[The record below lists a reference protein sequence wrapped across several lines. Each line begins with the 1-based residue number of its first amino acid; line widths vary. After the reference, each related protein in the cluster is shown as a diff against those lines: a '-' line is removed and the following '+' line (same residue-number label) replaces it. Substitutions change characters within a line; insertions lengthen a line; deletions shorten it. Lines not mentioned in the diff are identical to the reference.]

1 MNLISTD
8 NLSKAYGEK
17 KLFDKIVFG
26 IEDTDKIGLIGVN
39 GTGKT
44 SLLKVIAGIDD
55 PDVGAFIKSS
65 NLKIEYLAQ
74 NPEFD
79 LNITVIEQVFEGNS
93 PLMTLLREYEKSIK
107 DLEKNPDNTKLQ
119 SKLMQLNLKMDMND
133 AWQIER
139 EAKAVLMK
147 LGITEFDKQIG
158 ELSGGQR
165 KRVAMAGALI
175 RPCDLLI
182 LDEPTNHIDND
193 TITYLEE
200 YLSNR
205 KGALLMVTHDRYFL
219 DRVVNKIWELDEG
232 RLYSYQGAYSK
243 FLELKAQRDADDKR
257 IQEKKQSLYKSELAW
272 MRKGVEAR
280 RTKQKARKD
289 RFKILETE
297 VDRSLDEKLDIS
309 VAGKRLGKKIIEIN
323 NISKSFGDKILLK
336 DFTYTVL
343 KSDRMGIVGN
353 NGEGKSSLLNAIVGS
368 LELDSGTIEIGETIK
383 IGYYSQ
389 ENFEMDT
396 ALRVIEYIK
405 SKAEY
410 IETADGT
417 KITAS
422 MMLER
427 FLFTGDMQWSFI
439 SKLSGGERRRL
450 YLLSV
455 LMEGPNVLLLDE
467 PTNDLDIQ
475 TLTILE
481 DYIDEFNG
489 PVITVSHDRYF
500 LDKIADKIC
509 SFEGDGRIEIS
520 HGDYTDYSDKRKM
533 DIQNEKQNINSKSLS
548 KDNYILTENN
558 QQKENFEN
566 EELDEKKDNKY
577 KIKSK
582 FSYKEQAEFD
592 TIDEAIAELEL
603 KLKQIKMNLETNSA
617 DFVKLA
623 ELTKK
628 EEELNKELDDLMER
642 WAYLTELAE
651 EMGISK

>member
-1 MNLISTD
+1 MNLLSTES
-8 NLSKAYGEK
+8 LSKAYGEK
-17 KLFDKIVFG
+17 KLFDKVAFG
-26 IEDTDKIGLIGVN
+26 IDDSDKIGLIGIN

-44 SLLKVIAGIDD
+44 SFLKVIAGIDEAD
-55 PDVGAFIKSS
+55 AGSFIKSS

-74 NPEFD
+74 NPDFD
-79 LNITVIEQVFEGNS
+79 FEITVLEQVFEGSS
-93 PLMTLLREYEKSIK
+93 PLMVLLREYENVSSS
-107 DLEKNPDNTKLQ
+107 LEKNPSDTKLQ
-119 SKLMQLNLKMDMND
+119 MRLIELNAKMDLNE

-139 EAKAVLMK
+139 EAKTVLMK
-147 LGITEFDKQIG
+147 LGIMEFDKKIG

-182 LDEPTNHIDND
+182 LDEPTNHIDNE
-193 TITYLEE
+193 TITYLED

-232 RLYSYQGAYSK
+232 KLYAYQGAYTK
-243 FLELKAQRDADDKR
+243 FLELKAQREADDKR

-297 VDRSLDEKLDIS
+297 IDKSSDEKLDIS

-323 NISKSFGDKILLK
+323 DISKSFGDKVVLK
-336 DFTYTVL
+336 NFTYTVL
-343 KSDRMGIVGN
+343 KGDRIGIVGN
-353 NGEGKSSLLNAIVGS
+353 NGEGKSSLLNAIAKK
-368 LELDSGTIEIGETIK
+368 LDLDSGTIEIGETIK

-389 ENFEMDT
+389 ENIDMDT
-396 ALRVIEYIK
+396 SLRVIEYIK
-405 SKAEY
+405 NKAEY
-410 IETADGT
+410 IETSDGT
-417 KITAS
+417 KITAA
-422 MMLER
+422 MMLEK

-475 TLTILE
+475 TLAILE

-500 LDKIADKIC
+500 LDKIADKIFA
-509 SFEGDGRIEIS
+509 FEGDGNIEIS
-520 HGDYTDYSDKRKM
+520 FGDYTDYS
-533 DIQNEKQNINSKSLS
+533 
-548 KDNYILTENN
+548 
-558 QQKENFEN
+558 
-566 EELDEKKDNKY
+566 EKKKQTIEDTASETVKASL
-577 KIKSK
+577 KDKDKSSEAKPKAKTK
-582 FSYKEQAEFD
+582 FSYKEQQEFD
-592 TIDEAIAELEL
+592 TIDEKIEQTET
-603 KLKQIKMNLETNSA
+603 KLAQIKIDMEKNAA

-623 ELTKK
+623 ELTK
-628 EEELNKELDDLMER
+628 EEERLNSSLEELMER
-642 WAYLTELAE
+642 WAYLNELAE
-651 EMGISK
+651 ELGIL

>member
-1 MNLISTD
+1 MNLLSTES
-8 NLSKAYGEK
+8 LSKAYGEK
-17 KLFDKIVFG
+17 KLFDKVAFG
-26 IEDTDKIGLIGVN
+26 IDDSDKIGLIGIN

-44 SLLKVIAGIDD
+44 SFLKVIAGIDEAD
-55 PDVGAFIKSS
+55 AGSFIKSS

-74 NPEFD
+74 NPDFD
-79 LNITVIEQVFEGNS
+79 FEITVLEQVFEGSS
-93 PLMTLLREYEKSIK
+93 PLMVLLREYENVSSS
-107 DLEKNPDNTKLQ
+107 LEKNPSDTKLQ
-119 SKLMQLNLKMDMND
+119 MRLMELNAKMDLNE

-139 EAKAVLMK
+139 EAKTVLMK
-147 LGITEFDKQIG
+147 LGIMEFDKKIG

-182 LDEPTNHIDND
+182 LDEPTNHIDNE
-193 TITYLEE
+193 TITYLED

-232 RLYSYQGAYSK
+232 KLYAYQGAYTK
-243 FLELKAQRDADDKR
+243 FLELKAQREADDKR

-297 VDRSLDEKLDIS
+297 IDKSSDEKLDIS
-309 VAGKRLGKKIIEIN
+309 VAGKRLGRKIIEIN
-323 NISKSFGDKILLK
+323 DISKSFGDKVVLK
-336 DFTYTVL
+336 NFTYTVL
-343 KSDRMGIVGN
+343 KGDRIGIVGN
-353 NGEGKSSLLNAIVGS
+353 NGEGKSSLLNAIAKK
-368 LELDSGTIEIGETIK
+368 LDLDSGTIEIGETIK

-389 ENFEMDT
+389 ENIDMDT
-396 ALRVIEYIK
+396 SLRVIEYIK
-405 SKAEY
+405 NKAEY
-410 IETADGT
+410 IETSDGT
-417 KITAS
+417 KITAA
-422 MMLER
+422 MMLEK

-475 TLTILE
+475 TLAILE

-500 LDKIADKIC
+500 LDKIADKIFA
-509 SFEGDGRIEIS
+509 FEGDGNIEIS
-520 HGDYTDYSDKRKM
+520 FGDYTDYS
-533 DIQNEKQNINSKSLS
+533 
-548 KDNYILTENN
+548 
-558 QQKENFEN
+558 
-566 EELDEKKDNKY
+566 EKKKQTIEDTASETVKTSL
-577 KIKSK
+577 KDKDKSSEAKPKAKTK
-582 FSYKEQAEFD
+582 FSYKEQQEFD
-592 TIDEAIAELEL
+592 TIDEKIEQTET
-603 KLKQIKMNLETNSA
+603 KLAQIKIDMEKNAA

-623 ELTKK
+623 ELTK
-628 EEELNKELDDLMER
+628 EEERLNSLLEELMER
-642 WAYLTELAE
+642 WAYLNELAE
-651 EMGISK
+651 ELGIL

>member
-1 MNLISTD
+1 MNLLSTES
-8 NLSKAYGEK
+8 LSKAYGEK
-17 KLFDKIVFG
+17 KLFDKVAFG
-26 IEDTDKIGLIGVN
+26 IDDSDKIGLIGIN

-44 SLLKVIAGIDD
+44 SFLKVIAGIDEAD
-55 PDVGAFIKSS
+55 AGSFIKSS

-74 NPEFD
+74 NPDFD
-79 LNITVIEQVFEGNS
+79 FEITVLEQVFEGSS
-93 PLMTLLREYEKSIK
+93 PLMVLLREYENVSSS
-107 DLEKNPDNTKLQ
+107 LEKNPSDTKLQ
-119 SKLMQLNLKMDMND
+119 MRLMELNAKMDLNE

-139 EAKAVLMK
+139 EAKTVLMK
-147 LGITEFDKQIG
+147 LGIMEFDKKIG

-182 LDEPTNHIDND
+182 LDEPTNHIDNE
-193 TITYLEE
+193 TITYLED

-232 RLYSYQGAYSK
+232 KLYAYQGAYTK
-243 FLELKAQRDADDKR
+243 FLELKAQREADDKR

-297 VDRSLDEKLDIS
+297 IDKSSDEKLDIS
-309 VAGKRLGKKIIEIN
+309 VAGKRLGRKIIEIN
-323 NISKSFGDKILLK
+323 DISKSFGDKVVLK
-336 DFTYTVL
+336 NFTYTVL
-343 KSDRMGIVGN
+343 KGDRIGIVGN
-353 NGEGKSSLLNAIVGS
+353 NGEGKSSLLNAIAKK
-368 LELDSGTIEIGETIK
+368 LDLDSGTIEIGETIK

-389 ENFEMDT
+389 ENIDMDT
-396 ALRVIEYIK
+396 SLRVIEYIK
-405 SKAEY
+405 NKAEY
-410 IETADGT
+410 IETSDGT
-417 KITAS
+417 KITAA
-422 MMLER
+422 MMLEK

-475 TLTILE
+475 TLAILE

-500 LDKIADKIC
+500 LDKIADKIFA
-509 SFEGDGRIEIS
+509 FEGEGNIEIS
-520 HGDYTDYSDKRKM
+520 FGDYTDYS
-533 DIQNEKQNINSKSLS
+533 
-548 KDNYILTENN
+548 
-558 QQKENFEN
+558 
-566 EELDEKKDNKY
+566 EKKKQTIEDTASEAVKTSL
-577 KIKSK
+577 KDKDKSSEAKPKAKTK
-582 FSYKEQAEFD
+582 FSYKEQQEFD
-592 TIDEAIAELEL
+592 TIDEKIEQTET
-603 KLKQIKMNLETNSA
+603 KLAQIKIDMEKNAA

-623 ELTKK
+623 ELTK
-628 EEELNKELDDLMER
+628 EEERLNSLLEELMER
-642 WAYLTELAE
+642 WAYLNELAE
-651 EMGISK
+651 ELGIL

>member
-1 MNLISTD
+1 MNLLSTES
-8 NLSKAYGEK
+8 LSKAYGEK
-17 KLFDKIVFG
+17 KLFDKIAFG
-26 IEDTDKIGLIGVN
+26 IDDSDKIGLIGIN

-44 SLLKVIAGIDD
+44 SFLKVIAGIDEAD
-55 PDVGAFIKSS
+55 AGSFIKSS

-74 NPEFD
+74 NPDFD
-79 LNITVIEQVFEGNS
+79 FEITVLEQVFEGSS
-93 PLMTLLREYEKSIK
+93 PLMVLLREYENVSSS
-107 DLEKNPDNTKLQ
+107 LEKNPTDTKLQ
-119 SKLMQLNLKMDMND
+119 MRLMELNAKMDLNE

-139 EAKAVLMK
+139 EAKTVLMK
-147 LGITEFDKQIG
+147 LGIMEFDKKIG

-182 LDEPTNHIDND
+182 LDEPTNHIDNE
-193 TITYLEE
+193 TITYLED

-232 RLYSYQGAYSK
+232 KLYAYQGAYTK
-243 FLELKAQRDADDKR
+243 FLELKAQREADDKR

-297 VDRSLDEKLDIS
+297 IDKSSDEKLDIS
-309 VAGKRLGKKIIEIN
+309 VAGKRLGRKIIEIN
-323 NISKSFGDKILLK
+323 DISKSFGDKVVLK
-336 DFTYTVL
+336 NFTYTVL
-343 KSDRMGIVGN
+343 KGDRIGIVGN
-353 NGEGKSSLLNAIVGS
+353 NGEGKSSLLNAIAKK
-368 LELDSGTIEIGETIK
+368 LDLDSGTIEIGETIK

-389 ENFEMDT
+389 ENIDMDT
-396 ALRVIEYIK
+396 SLRVIEYIK
-405 SKAEY
+405 NKAEY
-410 IETADGT
+410 IETSDGT
-417 KITAS
+417 KITAA
-422 MMLER
+422 MMLEK

-475 TLTILE
+475 TLAILE

-500 LDKIADKIC
+500 LDKIADKIFA
-509 SFEGDGRIEIS
+509 FEGDGNIEIS
-520 HGDYTDYSDKRKM
+520 FGDYTDYS
-533 DIQNEKQNINSKSLS
+533 
-548 KDNYILTENN
+548 
-558 QQKENFEN
+558 
-566 EELDEKKDNKY
+566 EKKKQTIEDIASETVKALL
-577 KIKSK
+577 KDKDKSSEAKPKAKTK
-582 FSYKEQAEFD
+582 FSYKEQQEFD
-592 TIDEAIAELEL
+592 TIDEKIEQTET
-603 KLKQIKMNLETNSA
+603 KLAQIKIDMEKNAA

-623 ELTKK
+623 ELTK
-628 EEELNKELDDLMER
+628 EEERLNSLLEELMER
-642 WAYLTELAE
+642 WAYLNELAE
-651 EMGISK
+651 ELGIL

>member
-1 MNLISTD
+1 MNLLSTESI
-8 NLSKAYGEK
+8 SKAYGEK
-17 KLFDKIVFG
+17 KLFDKVAFG
-26 IEDTDKIGLIGVN
+26 IDDSDKIGLIGIN

-44 SLLKVIAGIDD
+44 SFLKVIAGIDEAD
-55 PDVGAFIKSS
+55 AGSFIKSS

-74 NPEFD
+74 NPDFD
-79 LNITVIEQVFEGNS
+79 FEITVLEQVFEGGS
-93 PLMTLLREYEKSIK
+93 PLMVLLREYENVSSS
-107 DLEKNPDNTKLQ
+107 LEKNPSDTKLQ
-119 SKLMQLNLKMDMND
+119 MRLMELNAKMDLNE

-139 EAKAVLMK
+139 EAKTVLMK
-147 LGITEFDKQIG
+147 LGIMEFDKKIG

-182 LDEPTNHIDND
+182 LDEPTNHIDNE
-193 TITYLEE
+193 TITYLED

-232 RLYSYQGAYSK
+232 KLYAYQGAYTK
-243 FLELKAQRDADDKR
+243 FLELKAQREADDKR

-297 VDRSLDEKLDIS
+297 IDKSSDEKLDIS
-309 VAGKRLGKKIIEIN
+309 VAGKRLGRKIIEIN
-323 NISKSFGDKILLK
+323 DISKSFGDKVVLK
-336 DFTYTVL
+336 NFTYTVL
-343 KSDRMGIVGN
+343 KGDRIGIVGN
-353 NGEGKSSLLNAIVGS
+353 NGEGKSSLLNAIAKK
-368 LELDSGTIEIGETIK
+368 LDLDSGTIEIGETIK

-389 ENFEMDT
+389 ENIDMDT
-396 ALRVIEYIK
+396 SLRVIEYIK
-405 SKAEY
+405 NKAEY
-410 IETADGT
+410 IETSDGT
-417 KITAS
+417 KITAA
-422 MMLER
+422 MMLEK

-475 TLTILE
+475 TLAILE

-500 LDKIADKIC
+500 LDKIADKIFA
-509 SFEGDGRIEIS
+509 FEGDGNIEIS
-520 HGDYTDYSDKRKM
+520 FGDYTDYS
-533 DIQNEKQNINSKSLS
+533 
-548 KDNYILTENN
+548 
-558 QQKENFEN
+558 
-566 EELDEKKDNKY
+566 EKKKQTIEDIASETVKASL
-577 KIKSK
+577 KDKDKSSEAKPKAKTK
-582 FSYKEQAEFD
+582 FSYKEQQEFD
-592 TIDEAIAELEL
+592 TIDEKIEQTET
-603 KLKQIKMNLETNSA
+603 KLAQIKIDMEKNAA

-623 ELTKK
+623 ELTK
-628 EEELNKELDDLMER
+628 EEERLNSLLEELMER
-642 WAYLTELAE
+642 WAYLNELAE
-651 EMGISK
+651 ELGIL

>member
-1 MNLISTD
+1 MNLLSTES
-8 NLSKAYGEK
+8 LSKAYGEK
-17 KLFDKIVFG
+17 KLFDKVAFG
-26 IEDTDKIGLIGVN
+26 IDDSDKIGLIGIN

-44 SLLKVIAGIDD
+44 SFLKVIAGIDEAD
-55 PDVGAFIKSS
+55 AGSFIKSS

-74 NPEFD
+74 NPDFD
-79 LNITVIEQVFEGNS
+79 FEITVLEQVFEGSS
-93 PLMTLLREYEKSIK
+93 PLMVLLREYENVSSS
-107 DLEKNPDNTKLQ
+107 LEKNPTDTKLQ
-119 SKLMQLNLKMDMND
+119 MRLMELNAKMDLNE

-139 EAKAVLMK
+139 EAKTVLMK
-147 LGITEFDKQIG
+147 LGIMEFDKKIG

-182 LDEPTNHIDND
+182 LDEPTNHIDNE
-193 TITYLEE
+193 TITYLED

-232 RLYSYQGAYSK
+232 KLYAYQGAYTK
-243 FLELKAQRDADDKR
+243 FLELKAQREADDKR

-297 VDRSLDEKLDIS
+297 IDKSSDEKLDIS
-309 VAGKRLGKKIIEIN
+309 VAGKRLGRKIIEIN
-323 NISKSFGDKILLK
+323 DISKSFGDKVVLK
-336 DFTYTVL
+336 NFTYTVL
-343 KSDRMGIVGN
+343 KGDRIGIVGN
-353 NGEGKSSLLNAIVGS
+353 NGEGKSSLLNAIAKK
-368 LELDSGTIEIGETIK
+368 LDLDSGTIEIGETIK

-389 ENFEMDT
+389 ENIDMDT
-396 ALRVIEYIK
+396 SLRVIEYIK
-405 SKAEY
+405 NKAEY
-410 IETADGT
+410 IETSDGT
-417 KITAS
+417 KITAA
-422 MMLER
+422 MMLEK

-475 TLTILE
+475 TLAILE

-500 LDKIADKIC
+500 LDKIADKIFA
-509 SFEGDGRIEIS
+509 FEGEGNIEIS
-520 HGDYTDYSDKRKM
+520 FGDYTDYS
-533 DIQNEKQNINSKSLS
+533 
-548 KDNYILTENN
+548 
-558 QQKENFEN
+558 
-566 EELDEKKDNKY
+566 EKKKQTIEDTASETVKASL
-577 KIKSK
+577 KDKDKSSEAKPKAKTK
-582 FSYKEQAEFD
+582 FSYKEQQEFD
-592 TIDEAIAELEL
+592 TIDEKIEQTET
-603 KLKQIKMNLETNSA
+603 KLAQIKIDMEKNAA

-623 ELTKK
+623 ELTK
-628 EEELNKELDDLMER
+628 EEERLNSSLEELMER
-642 WAYLTELAE
+642 WAYLNELAE
-651 EMGISK
+651 ELGIL

>member
-1 MNLISTD
+1 MNLLSTES
-8 NLSKAYGEK
+8 LSKAYGEK
-17 KLFDKIVFG
+17 KLFDKVAFG
-26 IEDTDKIGLIGVN
+26 IDDSDKIGLIGIN

-44 SLLKVIAGIDD
+44 SFLKVIAGIDEAD
-55 PDVGAFIKSS
+55 AGSFIKSS

-74 NPEFD
+74 NPDFD
-79 LNITVIEQVFEGNS
+79 FEITVLEQVFEGSS
-93 PLMTLLREYEKSIK
+93 PLMVLLREYENVSSS
-107 DLEKNPDNTKLQ
+107 LEKNPTDTKLQ
-119 SKLMQLNLKMDMND
+119 MRLMELNAKMDLNE

-139 EAKAVLMK
+139 EAKTVLMK
-147 LGITEFDKQIG
+147 LGIMEFDKKIG

-182 LDEPTNHIDND
+182 LDEPTNHIDNE
-193 TITYLEE
+193 TITYLED

-232 RLYSYQGAYSK
+232 KLYAYQGAYTK
-243 FLELKAQRDADDKR
+243 FLELKAQREADDKR

-297 VDRSLDEKLDIS
+297 IDKSSDEKLDIS
-309 VAGKRLGKKIIEIN
+309 VAGKRLGRKIIEIN
-323 NISKSFGDKILLK
+323 DISKSFGDKVVLK
-336 DFTYTVL
+336 NFTYTVL
-343 KSDRMGIVGN
+343 KGDRIGIVGN
-353 NGEGKSSLLNAIVGS
+353 NGEGKSSLLNAIAKK
-368 LELDSGTIEIGETIK
+368 LDLDSGTIEIGETIK

-389 ENFEMDT
+389 ENIDMDT
-396 ALRVIEYIK
+396 SLRVIEYIK
-405 SKAEY
+405 NKAEY
-410 IETADGT
+410 IETSDGT
-417 KITAS
+417 KITAA
-422 MMLER
+422 MMLEK

-475 TLTILE
+475 TLAILE

-500 LDKIADKIC
+500 LDKIADKIFA
-509 SFEGDGRIEIS
+509 FEGDGNIEIS
-520 HGDYTDYSDKRKM
+520 FGDYTDYS
-533 DIQNEKQNINSKSLS
+533 
-548 KDNYILTENN
+548 
-558 QQKENFEN
+558 
-566 EELDEKKDNKY
+566 EKKKQTIEDIASETVKASL
-577 KIKSK
+577 KDKDKSSEAKPKAKTK
-582 FSYKEQAEFD
+582 FSYKEQQEFD
-592 TIDEAIAELEL
+592 TIDEKIEQTET
-603 KLKQIKMNLETNSA
+603 KLAQIKIDMEKNAA

-623 ELTKK
+623 ELTK
-628 EEELNKELDDLMER
+628 EEERLNSLLEELMER
-642 WAYLTELAE
+642 WAYLNELAE
-651 EMGISK
+651 ELGIL

>member
-1 MNLISTD
+1 MNLLSTES
-8 NLSKAYGEK
+8 LSKAYGEK
-17 KLFDKIVFG
+17 KLFDKVAFG
-26 IEDTDKIGLIGVN
+26 IDDSDKIGLIGIN

-44 SLLKVIAGIDD
+44 SFLKVIAGIDEAD
-55 PDVGAFIKSS
+55 AGSFIKSS

-74 NPEFD
+74 NPDFD
-79 LNITVIEQVFEGNS
+79 FEITVLEQVFEGSS
-93 PLMTLLREYEKSIK
+93 PLMVLLREYENVSSS
-107 DLEKNPDNTKLQ
+107 LEKNPTDTKLQ
-119 SKLMQLNLKMDMND
+119 MRLMELNAKMDLNE

-139 EAKAVLMK
+139 EAKTVLMK
-147 LGITEFDKQIG
+147 LGIMEFDKKIG

-182 LDEPTNHIDND
+182 LDEPTNHIDNE
-193 TITYLEE
+193 TITYLED

-232 RLYSYQGAYSK
+232 KLYAYQGAYTK
-243 FLELKAQRDADDKR
+243 FLELKAQREADDKR

-297 VDRSLDEKLDIS
+297 IDKSSDEKLDIS
-309 VAGKRLGKKIIEIN
+309 VAGKRLGRKIIEIN
-323 NISKSFGDKILLK
+323 DISKSFGDKVVLK
-336 DFTYTVL
+336 NFTYTVL
-343 KSDRMGIVGN
+343 KGDRIGIVGN
-353 NGEGKSSLLNAIVGS
+353 NGEGKSSLLNAIAKK
-368 LELDSGTIEIGETIK
+368 LDLDSGTIEIGETIK

-389 ENFEMDT
+389 ENIDMDT
-396 ALRVIEYIK
+396 SLRVIEYIK
-405 SKAEY
+405 NKAEY
-410 IETADGT
+410 IETSDGT
-417 KITAS
+417 KITSA
-422 MMLER
+422 MMLEK

-475 TLTILE
+475 TLAILE

-500 LDKIADKIC
+500 LDKIADKIFA
-509 SFEGDGRIEIS
+509 FEGDGNIEIS
-520 HGDYTDYSDKRKM
+520 FGDYTDYS
-533 DIQNEKQNINSKSLS
+533 
-548 KDNYILTENN
+548 
-558 QQKENFEN
+558 
-566 EELDEKKDNKY
+566 EKKKQTIEDIASETVKALL
-577 KIKSK
+577 KDKDKSSEAKPKAKTK
-582 FSYKEQAEFD
+582 FSYKEQQEFD
-592 TIDEAIAELEL
+592 TIDEKIEQTET
-603 KLKQIKMNLETNSA
+603 KLAQIKIDMEKNAA

-623 ELTKK
+623 ELTK
-628 EEELNKELDDLMER
+628 EEERLNSLLEELMER
-642 WAYLTELAE
+642 WAYLNELAE
-651 EMGISK
+651 ELGIL

>member
-1 MNLISTD
+1 MNLLSTES
-8 NLSKAYGEK
+8 LSKAYGEK
-17 KLFDKIVFG
+17 KLFDKVAFG
-26 IEDTDKIGLIGVN
+26 IDDSDKIGLIGIN

-44 SLLKVIAGIDD
+44 SFLKVIAGIDEAD
-55 PDVGAFIKSS
+55 AGSFIKSS

-74 NPEFD
+74 NPDFD
-79 LNITVIEQVFEGNS
+79 FEITILEQVFEGGS
-93 PLMTLLREYEKSIK
+93 PLMVLLREYENVSSS
-107 DLEKNPDNTKLQ
+107 LEKNPTDTKLQ
-119 SKLMQLNLKMDMND
+119 MRLMELNAKMDLNE

-139 EAKAVLMK
+139 EAKTVLMK
-147 LGITEFDKQIG
+147 LGIMEFDKKIG

-182 LDEPTNHIDND
+182 LDEPTNHIDNE
-193 TITYLEE
+193 TITYLED

-232 RLYSYQGAYSK
+232 KLYAYQGAYTK
-243 FLELKAQRDADDKR
+243 FLELKAQREADDKR

-289 RFKILETE
+289 RFKVLETE
-297 VDRSLDEKLDIS
+297 IDKSSDEKLDIS
-309 VAGKRLGKKIIEIN
+309 VAGKRLGRKIIEIN
-323 NISKSFGDKILLK
+323 DISKSFGDKVVLK
-336 DFTYTVL
+336 NFTYTVL
-343 KSDRMGIVGN
+343 KGDRIGIVGN
-353 NGEGKSSLLNAIVGS
+353 NGEGKSSLLNAIAKK
-368 LELDSGTIEIGETIK
+368 LDLDSGTIEIGETIK

-389 ENFEMDT
+389 ENIDMDT
-396 ALRVIEYIK
+396 SLRVIEYIK
-405 SKAEY
+405 NKAEY
-410 IETADGT
+410 IETSDGT
-417 KITAS
+417 KITSA
-422 MMLER
+422 MMLEK

-475 TLTILE
+475 TLAILE

-500 LDKIADKIC
+500 LDKIADKIFA
-509 SFEGDGRIEIS
+509 FEGDGNIEIS
-520 HGDYTDYSDKRKM
+520 FGDYTDYS
-533 DIQNEKQNINSKSLS
+533 
-548 KDNYILTENN
+548 
-558 QQKENFEN
+558 
-566 EELDEKKDNKY
+566 EKKKQTIEDTASETAKASL
-577 KIKSK
+577 KDKDKSSEAKPKAKTK
-582 FSYKEQAEFD
+582 FSYKEQQEFD
-592 TIDEAIAELEL
+592 TIDEKIEQTET
-603 KLKQIKMNLETNSA
+603 KLAQIKIDMEKNAA

-623 ELTKK
+623 ELTK
-628 EEELNKELDDLMER
+628 EEERLNSLLEELMER
-642 WAYLTELAE
+642 WAYLNELAE
-651 EMGISK
+651 ELGIL

>member
-1 MNLISTD
+1 MNLLSTES
-8 NLSKAYGEK
+8 LSKAYGEK
-17 KLFDKIVFG
+17 KLFDKVAFG
-26 IEDTDKIGLIGVN
+26 IDDSDKIGLIGIN

-44 SLLKVIAGIDD
+44 SFLKVIAGIDEAD
-55 PDVGAFIKSS
+55 AGSFIKSS

-74 NPEFD
+74 NPDFD
-79 LNITVIEQVFEGNS
+79 FEITVLEQVFEGSS
-93 PLMTLLREYEKSIK
+93 PLMVLLREYENVSSS
-107 DLEKNPDNTKLQ
+107 LEKNPTDTKLQ
-119 SKLMQLNLKMDMND
+119 MRLMELNAKMDLNE

-139 EAKAVLMK
+139 EAKTVLMK
-147 LGITEFDKQIG
+147 LGIMEFDKKIG

-182 LDEPTNHIDND
+182 LDEPTNHIDNE
-193 TITYLEE
+193 TITYLED

-232 RLYSYQGAYSK
+232 KLYAYQGAYTK
-243 FLELKAQRDADDKR
+243 FLELKAQREADDKR

-289 RFKILETE
+289 RFKVLETE
-297 VDRSLDEKLDIS
+297 IDKSSDEKLDIS
-309 VAGKRLGKKIIEIN
+309 VAGKRLGRKIIEIN
-323 NISKSFGDKILLK
+323 DISKSFGDKVVLK
-336 DFTYTVL
+336 NFTYTVL
-343 KSDRMGIVGN
+343 KGDRIGIVGN
-353 NGEGKSSLLNAIVGS
+353 NGEGKSSLLNAIAKK
-368 LELDSGTIEIGETIK
+368 LDLDSGTIEIGETIK

-389 ENFEMDT
+389 ENIDMDT
-396 ALRVIEYIK
+396 SLRVIEYIK
-405 SKAEY
+405 NKAEY
-410 IETADGT
+410 IETSDGT
-417 KITAS
+417 KITAA
-422 MMLER
+422 MMLEK

-475 TLTILE
+475 TLAILE

-500 LDKIADKIC
+500 LDKIADKIFA
-509 SFEGDGRIEIS
+509 FEGDGNIEIS
-520 HGDYTDYSDKRKM
+520 FGDYTDYS
-533 DIQNEKQNINSKSLS
+533 
-548 KDNYILTENN
+548 
-558 QQKENFEN
+558 
-566 EELDEKKDNKY
+566 EKKKQTIEDTASETAKASL
-577 KIKSK
+577 KDKDKSSEAKPKAKTK
-582 FSYKEQAEFD
+582 FSYKEQQEFD
-592 TIDEAIAELEL
+592 TIDEKIEQTET
-603 KLKQIKMNLETNSA
+603 KLAQIKIDMEKNAA

-623 ELTKK
+623 ELTK
-628 EEELNKELDDLMER
+628 EEERLNSLLEELMER
-642 WAYLTELAE
+642 WAYLNELAE
-651 EMGISK
+651 ELGIL

>member
-1 MNLISTD
+1 MNLLSTES
-8 NLSKAYGEK
+8 LSKAYGEK
-17 KLFDKIVFG
+17 KLFDKVAFG
-26 IEDTDKIGLIGVN
+26 IDDSDKIGLIGIN

-44 SLLKVIAGIDD
+44 SFLKVIAGIDEAD
-55 PDVGAFIKSS
+55 AGSFIKSS

-74 NPEFD
+74 NPDFD
-79 LNITVIEQVFEGNS
+79 FEITVLEQVFEGSS
-93 PLMTLLREYEKSIK
+93 PLMVLLREYGNVSSS
-107 DLEKNPDNTKLQ
+107 LEVDPTDTKLQ
-119 SKLMQLNLKMDMND
+119 MRLMELNAKMDLNE

-139 EAKAVLMK
+139 EAKTVLMK
-147 LGITEFDKQIG
+147 LGIMEFDKKIG

-182 LDEPTNHIDND
+182 LDEPTNHIDNE
-193 TITYLEE
+193 TITYLED

-232 RLYSYQGAYSK
+232 KLYAYQGAYTK
-243 FLELKAQRDADDKR
+243 FLELKAQREADDKR

-297 VDRSLDEKLDIS
+297 IDKSSDEKLDIS

-323 NISKSFGDKILLK
+323 DISKSFGDKVVLK
-336 DFTYTVL
+336 NFTYTVL
-343 KSDRMGIVGN
+343 KGDRIGIVGN
-353 NGEGKSSLLNAIVGS
+353 NGEGKSSLLNAIAKK
-368 LELDSGTIEIGETIK
+368 LDLDSGTIEIGETIK

-389 ENFEMDT
+389 ENIDMDT
-396 ALRVIEYIK
+396 SLRVIEYIK
-405 SKAEY
+405 NKAEY
-410 IETADGT
+410 IETSDGT
-417 KITAS
+417 KITAA
-422 MMLER
+422 MMLEK

-475 TLTILE
+475 TLAILE

-489 PVITVSHDRYF
+489 PVITDSHDRYF
-500 LDKIADKIC
+500 LDKIADKIFA
-509 SFEGDGRIEIS
+509 FEGDGNIEIS
-520 HGDYTDYSDKRKM
+520 FGDYTDYS
-533 DIQNEKQNINSKSLS
+533 
-548 KDNYILTENN
+548 
-558 QQKENFEN
+558 
-566 EELDEKKDNKY
+566 EKKK
-577 KIKSK
+577 
-582 FSYKEQAEFD
+582 Q
-592 TIDEAIAELEL
+592 TIEDIAS
-603 KLKQIKMNLETNSA
+603 ET
-617 DFVKLA
+617 VKA
-623 ELTKK
+623 
-628 EEELNKELDDLMER
+628 
-642 WAYLTELAE
+642 
-651 EMGISK
+651 

>member
-1 MNLISTD
+1 MNLLSTES
-8 NLSKAYGEK
+8 LSKAYGEK
-17 KLFDKIVFG
+17 KLFDKVAFG
-26 IEDTDKIGLIGVN
+26 IDDSDKIGLIGIN

-44 SLLKVIAGIDD
+44 SFLKVIAGIDEAD
-55 PDVGAFIKSS
+55 AGSFIKSS

-74 NPEFD
+74 NPDFD
-79 LNITVIEQVFEGNS
+79 FEITILEQVFEGGS
-93 PLMTLLREYEKSIK
+93 PLMVLLREYENVSSS
-107 DLEKNPDNTKLQ
+107 LEKNPTDTKLQ
-119 SKLMQLNLKMDMND
+119 MRLMELNAKMDLNE

-139 EAKAVLMK
+139 EAKTVLMK
-147 LGITEFDKQIG
+147 LGIMEFDKKIG

-182 LDEPTNHIDND
+182 LDEPTNHIDNE
-193 TITYLEE
+193 TITYLED

-232 RLYSYQGAYSK
+232 KLYAYQGAYTK
-243 FLELKAQRDADDKR
+243 FLELKAQREADDKR

-297 VDRSLDEKLDIS
+297 IDKSSDEKLDIS
-309 VAGKRLGKKIIEIN
+309 VAGKRLGRKIIEIN
-323 NISKSFGDKILLK
+323 DISKSFGDKVVLK
-336 DFTYTVL
+336 NFTYTVL
-343 KSDRMGIVGN
+343 KGDRIGIVGN
-353 NGEGKSSLLNAIVGS
+353 NGEGKSSLLNAIAKK
-368 LELDSGTIEIGETIK
+368 LDLDSGTIEIGETIK

-389 ENFEMDT
+389 ENIDMDT
-396 ALRVIEYIK
+396 SLRVIEYIK
-405 SKAEY
+405 NKAEY
-410 IETADGT
+410 IETSDGT
-417 KITAS
+417 KITAA
-422 MMLER
+422 MMLEK

-475 TLTILE
+475 TLAILE

-500 LDKIADKIC
+500 LDKIADKIFA
-509 SFEGDGRIEIS
+509 FEGDGNIEIS
-520 HGDYTDYSDKRKM
+520 FGDYTDYS
-533 DIQNEKQNINSKSLS
+533 
-548 KDNYILTENN
+548 
-558 QQKENFEN
+558 
-566 EELDEKKDNKY
+566 EKKKQTIEDTASETAKASL
-577 KIKSK
+577 KDKDKSSEAKPKAKTK
-582 FSYKEQAEFD
+582 FSYKEQQEFD
-592 TIDEAIAELEL
+592 TIDEKIEQTET
-603 KLKQIKMNLETNSA
+603 KLAQIKIDMEKNAA

-623 ELTKK
+623 ELTK
-628 EEELNKELDDLMER
+628 EEERLNSLLEELMER
-642 WAYLTELAE
+642 WAYLNELAE
-651 EMGISK
+651 ELGIL

>member
-1 MNLISTD
+1 MNLLSTES
-8 NLSKAYGEK
+8 LSKAYGEK
-17 KLFDKIVFG
+17 KLFDKVAFG
-26 IEDTDKIGLIGVN
+26 IDDSDKIGLIGIN

-44 SLLKVIAGIDD
+44 SFLKVIAGIDEAD
-55 PDVGAFIKSS
+55 AGSFIKSS

-74 NPEFD
+74 NPDFD
-79 LNITVIEQVFEGNS
+79 FEITVLEQVFEGSS
-93 PLMTLLREYEKSIK
+93 PLMVLLREYENVSSS
-107 DLEKNPDNTKLQ
+107 LEKNPSDTKLQ
-119 SKLMQLNLKMDMND
+119 MRLMELNAKMDLNE

-139 EAKAVLMK
+139 EAKTVLMK
-147 LGITEFDKQIG
+147 LGIMEFDKKIG

-182 LDEPTNHIDND
+182 LDEPTNHIDNE
-193 TITYLEE
+193 TITYLED

-232 RLYSYQGAYSK
+232 KLYAYQGAYTK
-243 FLELKAQRDADDKR
+243 FLELKAQREADDKR

-297 VDRSLDEKLDIS
+297 IDKSSDEKLDIS
-309 VAGKRLGKKIIEIN
+309 VAGKRLGRKIIEIN
-323 NISKSFGDKILLK
+323 DISKSFGDKVVLK
-336 DFTYTVL
+336 NFTYTVL
-343 KSDRMGIVGN
+343 KGDRIGIVGN
-353 NGEGKSSLLNAIVGS
+353 NGEGKSSLLNAIAKK
-368 LELDSGTIEIGETIK
+368 LDLDSGTIEIGETIK

-389 ENFEMDT
+389 ENIDMDT
-396 ALRVIEYIK
+396 SLRVIEYIK
-405 SKAEY
+405 NKAEY
-410 IETADGT
+410 IETSDGT
-417 KITAS
+417 KITAA
-422 MMLER
+422 MMLEK

-455 LMEGPNVLLLDE
+455 LMDGPNVLLLDE

-475 TLTILE
+475 TLAILE

-500 LDKIADKIC
+500 LDKIADKIFA
-509 SFEGDGRIEIS
+509 FEGEGNIEIS
-520 HGDYTDYSDKRKM
+520 FGDYTDYS
-533 DIQNEKQNINSKSLS
+533 
-548 KDNYILTENN
+548 
-558 QQKENFEN
+558 
-566 EELDEKKDNKY
+566 EKKKQTIEDIASETVKASL
-577 KIKSK
+577 KDKDKSSEAKPKAKTK
-582 FSYKEQAEFD
+582 FSYKEQQEFD
-592 TIDEAIAELEL
+592 TIDEKIEQTET
-603 KLKQIKMNLETNSA
+603 KLAQIKIDMEKNAA

-623 ELTKK
+623 ELTK
-628 EEELNKELDDLMER
+628 EEERLNSSLEELMER
-642 WAYLTELAE
+642 WAYLNELAE
-651 EMGISK
+651 ELGIL

>member
-1 MNLISTD
+1 MNLLSTES
-8 NLSKAYGEK
+8 LSKAYGEK
-17 KLFDKIVFG
+17 KLFDKVAFG
-26 IEDTDKIGLIGVN
+26 IDDSDKIGLIGIN

-44 SLLKVIAGIDD
+44 SFLKVIAGIDEAD
-55 PDVGAFIKSS
+55 AGSFIKSS

-74 NPEFD
+74 NPDFD
-79 LNITVIEQVFEGNS
+79 FEITVLEQVFEGSS
-93 PLMTLLREYEKSIK
+93 PLMVLLREYENVSSS
-107 DLEKNPDNTKLQ
+107 LEKNPSDTKLQ
-119 SKLMQLNLKMDMND
+119 MRLMELNAKMDLNE

-139 EAKAVLMK
+139 EAKTVLMK
-147 LGITEFDKQIG
+147 LGIMEFDKKIG

-182 LDEPTNHIDND
+182 LDEPTNHIDNE
-193 TITYLEE
+193 TITYLED

-232 RLYSYQGAYSK
+232 KLYAYQGAYTK
-243 FLELKAQRDADDKR
+243 FLELKAQREADDKR

-297 VDRSLDEKLDIS
+297 IDKSSDEKLDIS
-309 VAGKRLGKKIIEIN
+309 VAGKRLGRKIIEIN
-323 NISKSFGDKILLK
+323 DISKSFGDKVVLK
-336 DFTYTVL
+336 NFTYTVL
-343 KSDRMGIVGN
+343 KGDRIGIVGN
-353 NGEGKSSLLNAIVGS
+353 NGEGKSSLLNAIAKK
-368 LELDSGTIEIGETIK
+368 LDLDSGTIEIGETIK

-389 ENFEMDT
+389 ENIDMDT
-396 ALRVIEYIK
+396 SLRVIEYIK
-405 SKAEY
+405 NKAEY
-410 IETADGT
+410 IETSDGT
-417 KITAS
+417 KITAA
-422 MMLER
+422 MMLEK

-475 TLTILE
+475 TLAILE

-500 LDKIADKIC
+500 LDKIADKIFA
-509 SFEGDGRIEIS
+509 FEGDGNIEIS
-520 HGDYTDYSDKRKM
+520 FGDYTDYS
-533 DIQNEKQNINSKSLS
+533 
-548 KDNYILTENN
+548 
-558 QQKENFEN
+558 
-566 EELDEKKDNKY
+566 EKKKQTIEDTASETV
-577 KIKSK
+577 KSSLKDKDKSSEAKPKAKTK
-582 FSYKEQAEFD
+582 FSYKEQQEFD
-592 TIDEAIAELEL
+592 TIDEKIEQTET
-603 KLKQIKMNLETNSA
+603 KLAQIKIDMEKNAA

-623 ELTKK
+623 ELTK
-628 EEELNKELDDLMER
+628 EEERLNSLLEELMER
-642 WAYLTELAE
+642 WAYLNELAE
-651 EMGISK
+651 ELGIL

>member
-1 MNLISTD
+1 MNLLSTES
-8 NLSKAYGEK
+8 LSKAYGEK
-17 KLFDKIVFG
+17 KLFDKVAFG
-26 IEDTDKIGLIGVN
+26 IDDSDKIGLIGIN

-44 SLLKVIAGIDD
+44 SFLKVIAGIDEAD
-55 PDVGAFIKSS
+55 AGSFIKSS

-74 NPEFD
+74 NPDFD
-79 LNITVIEQVFEGNS
+79 FEITVLEQVFEGSS
-93 PLMTLLREYEKSIK
+93 PLMVLLREYENVSSS
-107 DLEKNPDNTKLQ
+107 LEKNPSDTKLQ
-119 SKLMQLNLKMDMND
+119 MRLMELNAKMDLNE

-139 EAKAVLMK
+139 EAKTVLMK
-147 LGITEFDKQIG
+147 LGIMEFDKKIG

-182 LDEPTNHIDND
+182 LDEPTNHIDNE
-193 TITYLEE
+193 TITYLED

-232 RLYSYQGAYSK
+232 KLYAYQGAYTK
-243 FLELKAQRDADDKR
+243 FLELKAQREADDKR

-297 VDRSLDEKLDIS
+297 IDKSSDEKLDIS
-309 VAGKRLGKKIIEIN
+309 VAGKRLGRKIIEIN
-323 NISKSFGDKILLK
+323 DISKSFGDKVVLK
-336 DFTYTVL
+336 NFTYTVL
-343 KSDRMGIVGN
+343 KGDRIGIVGN
-353 NGEGKSSLLNAIVGS
+353 NGEGKSSLLNAIAKK
-368 LELDSGTIEIGETIK
+368 LDLDSGTIEIGETIK

-389 ENFEMDT
+389 ENIDMDT
-396 ALRVIEYIK
+396 SLRVIEYIK
-405 SKAEY
+405 NKAEY
-410 IETADGT
+410 IETSDGT
-417 KITAS
+417 KITAA
-422 MMLER
+422 MMLEK

-475 TLTILE
+475 TLAILE

-500 LDKIADKIC
+500 LDKIADKIFA
-509 SFEGDGRIEIS
+509 FEGEGNIEIS
-520 HGDYTDYSDKRKM
+520 FGDYTDYS
-533 DIQNEKQNINSKSLS
+533 
-548 KDNYILTENN
+548 
-558 QQKENFEN
+558 
-566 EELDEKKDNKY
+566 EKKKQTIEDTASEAVKTSL
-577 KIKSK
+577 KDKDKSSEAKPKAKTK
-582 FSYKEQAEFD
+582 FSYKEQQEFD
-592 TIDEAIAELEL
+592 TIDEKIEQTET
-603 KLKQIKMNLETNSA
+603 KLAQIKIDMEKNAS

-623 ELTKK
+623 ELTK
-628 EEELNKELDDLMER
+628 EEERLNSLLEELMER
-642 WAYLTELAE
+642 WAYLNELAE
-651 EMGISK
+651 ELGIL

>member
-1 MNLISTD
+1 MNLLSTES
-8 NLSKAYGEK
+8 LSKAYGEK
-17 KLFDKIVFG
+17 KLFDKVAFG
-26 IEDTDKIGLIGVN
+26 IDDSDKIGLIGIN

-44 SLLKVIAGIDD
+44 SFLKVIAGIDEAD
-55 PDVGAFIKSS
+55 AGSFIKSS

-74 NPEFD
+74 NPDFD
-79 LNITVIEQVFEGNS
+79 FEITVLEQVFEGSS
-93 PLMTLLREYEKSIK
+93 PLMVLLREYENVSSS
-107 DLEKNPDNTKLQ
+107 LEKNPSDTKLQ
-119 SKLMQLNLKMDMND
+119 MRLMELNAKMDLNE

-139 EAKAVLMK
+139 EAKTVLMK
-147 LGITEFDKQIG
+147 LGIMEFDKKIG

-182 LDEPTNHIDND
+182 LDEPTNHIDNE
-193 TITYLEE
+193 TITYLED

-232 RLYSYQGAYSK
+232 KLYAYQGAYTK
-243 FLELKAQRDADDKR
+243 FLELKAQREADDKR

-297 VDRSLDEKLDIS
+297 IDKSSDEKLDIS
-309 VAGKRLGKKIIEIN
+309 VAGKRLGRKIIEIN
-323 NISKSFGDKILLK
+323 DISKSFGDKVVLK
-336 DFTYTVL
+336 NFTYTVL
-343 KSDRMGIVGN
+343 KGDRIGIVGN
-353 NGEGKSSLLNAIVGS
+353 NGEGKSSLLNAIAKK
-368 LELDSGTIEIGETIK
+368 LDLDSGTIEIGETIK

-389 ENFEMDT
+389 ENIDMDT
-396 ALRVIEYIK
+396 SLRVIEYIK
-405 SKAEY
+405 NKAEY
-410 IETADGT
+410 IETSDGT
-417 KITAS
+417 KITAA
-422 MMLER
+422 MMLEK

-475 TLTILE
+475 TLAILE

-500 LDKIADKIC
+500 LDKIADKIFA
-509 SFEGDGRIEIS
+509 FEGDGNIEIS
-520 HGDYTDYSDKRKM
+520 FGDYTDYS
-533 DIQNEKQNINSKSLS
+533 
-548 KDNYILTENN
+548 
-558 QQKENFEN
+558 
-566 EELDEKKDNKY
+566 EKKKQTIEDTASETAKASL
-577 KIKSK
+577 KDKDKSSEAKPKAKTK
-582 FSYKEQAEFD
+582 FSYKEQQEFD
-592 TIDEAIAELEL
+592 TIDEKIEQTET
-603 KLKQIKMNLETNSA
+603 KLAQIKIDMEKNAA

-623 ELTKK
+623 ELTK
-628 EEELNKELDDLMER
+628 EEERLNSLLEELMER
-642 WAYLTELAE
+642 WAYLNELAE
-651 EMGISK
+651 ELGIL

>member
-1 MNLISTD
+1 MNLLSTES
-8 NLSKAYGEK
+8 LSKAYGEK
-17 KLFDKIVFG
+17 KLFDKVAFG
-26 IEDTDKIGLIGVN
+26 IDDSDKIGLIGIN

-44 SLLKVIAGIDD
+44 SFLKVIAGIDEAD
-55 PDVGAFIKSS
+55 AGSFIKSS

-74 NPEFD
+74 NPDFD
-79 LNITVIEQVFEGNS
+79 FEITVLEQVFEGGS
-93 PLMTLLREYEKSIK
+93 PLMVLLREYENVSSS
-107 DLEKNPDNTKLQ
+107 LEKNPTDTKLQ
-119 SKLMQLNLKMDMND
+119 MRLMELNAKMDLNE

-139 EAKAVLMK
+139 EAKTVLMK
-147 LGITEFDKQIG
+147 LGIMEFDKKIG

-182 LDEPTNHIDND
+182 LDEPTNHIDNE
-193 TITYLEE
+193 TITYLED

-232 RLYSYQGAYSK
+232 KLYAYQGAYTK
-243 FLELKAQRDADDKR
+243 FLELKAQREADDKR

-297 VDRSLDEKLDIS
+297 IDKSSDEKLDIS
-309 VAGKRLGKKIIEIN
+309 VAGKRLGRKIIEIN
-323 NISKSFGDKILLK
+323 DISKSFGDKVVLK
-336 DFTYTVL
+336 NFTYTVL
-343 KSDRMGIVGN
+343 KGDRIGIVGN
-353 NGEGKSSLLNAIVGS
+353 NGEGKSSLLNAIAKK
-368 LELDSGTIEIGETIK
+368 LDLDSGTIEIGETIK

-389 ENFEMDT
+389 ENIDMDT
-396 ALRVIEYIK
+396 SLRVIEYIK
-405 SKAEY
+405 NKAEY
-410 IETADGT
+410 IETSDGT
-417 KITAS
+417 KITAA
-422 MMLER
+422 MMLEK

-475 TLTILE
+475 TLAILE

-500 LDKIADKIC
+500 LDKIADKIFA
-509 SFEGDGRIEIS
+509 FEGDGNIEIS
-520 HGDYTDYSDKRKM
+520 FGDYTDYS
-533 DIQNEKQNINSKSLS
+533 
-548 KDNYILTENN
+548 
-558 QQKENFEN
+558 
-566 EELDEKKDNKY
+566 EKKKQTIEDTASETVKASL
-577 KIKSK
+577 KDKDKSSEAKPKAKTK
-582 FSYKEQAEFD
+582 FSYKEQQEFD
-592 TIDEAIAELEL
+592 TIDEKIEQTET
-603 KLKQIKMNLETNSA
+603 KLAQIKIDMEKNAA

-623 ELTKK
+623 ELTK
-628 EEELNKELDDLMER
+628 EEERLNSLLEELMER
-642 WAYLTELAE
+642 WAYLNELAE
-651 EMGISK
+651 ELGIL

>member
-1 MNLISTD
+1 M
-8 NLSKAYGEK
+8 
-17 KLFDKIVFG
+17 
-26 IEDTDKIGLIGVN
+26 
-39 GTGKT
+39 
-44 SLLKVIAGIDD
+44 KVIAGIDEAD
-55 PDVGAFIKSS
+55 AGSFIKSS

-74 NPEFD
+74 NPDFD
-79 LNITVIEQVFEGNS
+79 FEITVLEQVFEGSS
-93 PLMTLLREYEKSIK
+93 PLMVLLREYENVSSS
-107 DLEKNPDNTKLQ
+107 LEKNPTDTKLQ
-119 SKLMQLNLKMDMND
+119 MRLMELNAKMDLNE

-139 EAKAVLMK
+139 EAKTVLMK
-147 LGITEFDKQIG
+147 LGIMEFDKKIG

-182 LDEPTNHIDND
+182 LDEPTNHIDNE
-193 TITYLEE
+193 TITYLED

-232 RLYSYQGAYSK
+232 KLYAYQGAYTK
-243 FLELKAQRDADDKR
+243 FLELKAQREADDKR

-297 VDRSLDEKLDIS
+297 IDKSSDEKLDIS
-309 VAGKRLGKKIIEIN
+309 VAGKRLGRKIIEIN
-323 NISKSFGDKILLK
+323 DISKSFGDKVVLK
-336 DFTYTVL
+336 NFTYTVL
-343 KSDRMGIVGN
+343 KGDRIGIVGN
-353 NGEGKSSLLNAIVGS
+353 NGEGKSSLLNAIAKK
-368 LELDSGTIEIGETIK
+368 LDLDSGTIEIGETIK

-389 ENFEMDT
+389 ENIDMDT
-396 ALRVIEYIK
+396 SLRVIEYIK
-405 SKAEY
+405 NKAEY
-410 IETADGT
+410 IETSDGT
-417 KITAS
+417 KITAA
-422 MMLER
+422 MMLEK

-475 TLTILE
+475 TLAILE

-500 LDKIADKIC
+500 LDKIADKIFA
-509 SFEGDGRIEIS
+509 FEGDGNIEIS
-520 HGDYTDYSDKRKM
+520 FGDYTDYS
-533 DIQNEKQNINSKSLS
+533 
-548 KDNYILTENN
+548 
-558 QQKENFEN
+558 
-566 EELDEKKDNKY
+566 EKKKQTIEDTASETVKASL
-577 KIKSK
+577 KDKDKSSEAKPKAKTK
-582 FSYKEQAEFD
+582 FSYKEQQEFD
-592 TIDEAIAELEL
+592 TIDEKIEQTET
-603 KLKQIKMNLETNSA
+603 KLAQIKIDMEKNAA

-623 ELTKK
+623 ELTK
-628 EEELNKELDDLMER
+628 EEERLNSLLEELMER
-642 WAYLTELAE
+642 WAYLNELAE
-651 EMGISK
+651 ELGIL

>member
-1 MNLISTD
+1 MNLLSTES
-8 NLSKAYGEK
+8 LSKAYGEK
-17 KLFDKIVFG
+17 KLFDKVAFG
-26 IEDTDKIGLIGVN
+26 IDDSDKIGLIGIN

-44 SLLKVIAGIDD
+44 SFLKVIAGIDEAD
-55 PDVGAFIKSS
+55 AGSFIKSS

-74 NPEFD
+74 NPDFD
-79 LNITVIEQVFEGNS
+79 FEITILEQVFEGGS
-93 PLMTLLREYEKSIK
+93 PLMVLLREYENVSSS
-107 DLEKNPDNTKLQ
+107 LEKNPTDTKLQ
-119 SKLMQLNLKMDMND
+119 MRLMELNAKMDLNE

-139 EAKAVLMK
+139 EAKTVLMK
-147 LGITEFDKQIG
+147 LGIMEFDKKIG

-182 LDEPTNHIDND
+182 LDEPTNHIDNE
-193 TITYLEE
+193 TITYLED

-232 RLYSYQGAYSK
+232 KLYAYQGAYTK
-243 FLELKAQRDADDKR
+243 FLELKAQREADDKR

-297 VDRSLDEKLDIS
+297 IDKSSDEKLDIS
-309 VAGKRLGKKIIEIN
+309 VAGKRLGRKIIEIN
-323 NISKSFGDKILLK
+323 DISKSFGDKVVLK
-336 DFTYTVL
+336 NFTYTVL
-343 KSDRMGIVGN
+343 KGDRIGIVGN
-353 NGEGKSSLLNAIVGS
+353 NGEGKSSLLNAIAKK
-368 LELDSGTIEIGETIK
+368 LDLDSGTIEIGETIK

-389 ENFEMDT
+389 ENIDMDT
-396 ALRVIEYIK
+396 SLRVIEYIK
-405 SKAEY
+405 NKAEY
-410 IETADGT
+410 IETSDGT
-417 KITAS
+417 KITSA
-422 MMLER
+422 MMLEK

-475 TLTILE
+475 TLAILE

-500 LDKIADKIC
+500 LDKIADKIFA
-509 SFEGDGRIEIS
+509 FEGDGNIEIS
-520 HGDYTDYSDKRKM
+520 FGDYTDYS
-533 DIQNEKQNINSKSLS
+533 
-548 KDNYILTENN
+548 
-558 QQKENFEN
+558 
-566 EELDEKKDNKY
+566 EKKKQTIEDTASETAKASL
-577 KIKSK
+577 KDKDKSSEAKPKAKTK
-582 FSYKEQAEFD
+582 FSYKEQQEFD
-592 TIDEAIAELEL
+592 TIDEKIEQTET
-603 KLKQIKMNLETNSA
+603 KLAQIKIDMEKNAA

-623 ELTKK
+623 ELTK
-628 EEELNKELDDLMER
+628 EEERLNSLLEELMER
-642 WAYLTELAE
+642 WAYLNELAE
-651 EMGISK
+651 ELGIL

>member
-1 MNLISTD
+1 MNLLSTES
-8 NLSKAYGEK
+8 LSKAYGEK
-17 KLFDKIVFG
+17 KLFDKVAFG
-26 IEDTDKIGLIGVN
+26 IDDSDKIGLIGIN

-44 SLLKVIAGIDD
+44 SFLKVIAGIDEAD
-55 PDVGAFIKSS
+55 AGSFIKSS

-74 NPEFD
+74 NPDFD
-79 LNITVIEQVFEGNS
+79 FEITVLEQVFEGSS
-93 PLMTLLREYEKSIK
+93 PLMVLLREYENVSSS
-107 DLEKNPDNTKLQ
+107 LEKNPTDTKLQ
-119 SKLMQLNLKMDMND
+119 MRLMELNAKMDLNE

-139 EAKAVLMK
+139 EAKTVLMK
-147 LGITEFDKQIG
+147 LGIMEFDKKIG

-182 LDEPTNHIDND
+182 LDEPTNHIDNE
-193 TITYLEE
+193 TITYLED

-232 RLYSYQGAYSK
+232 KLYAYQGAYTK
-243 FLELKAQRDADDKR
+243 FLELKAQREADDKR

-297 VDRSLDEKLDIS
+297 IDKSSDEKLDIS
-309 VAGKRLGKKIIEIN
+309 VAGKRLGRKIIEIN
-323 NISKSFGDKILLK
+323 DISKSFGDKVVLK
-336 DFTYTVL
+336 NFTYTVL
-343 KSDRMGIVGN
+343 KGDRIGIVGN
-353 NGEGKSSLLNAIVGS
+353 NGEGKSSLLNAIAKK
-368 LELDSGTIEIGETIK
+368 LDLDSGTIEIGETIK

-389 ENFEMDT
+389 ENIDMDT
-396 ALRVIEYIK
+396 SLRVIEYIK
-405 SKAEY
+405 NKAEY
-410 IETADGT
+410 IETSDGT
-417 KITAS
+417 KITAA
-422 MMLER
+422 MMLEK

-475 TLTILE
+475 TLAILE

-500 LDKIADKIC
+500 LDKIADKIFA
-509 SFEGDGRIEIS
+509 FEGDGNIEIS
-520 HGDYTDYSDKRKM
+520 FGDYTDYS
-533 DIQNEKQNINSKSLS
+533 
-548 KDNYILTENN
+548 
-558 QQKENFEN
+558 
-566 EELDEKKDNKY
+566 EKKKQTIEDIASETVKALL
-577 KIKSK
+577 KDKDKSSEAKPKAKTK
-582 FSYKEQAEFD
+582 FSYKEQQEFD
-592 TIDEAIAELEL
+592 TIDEKIEQAET
-603 KLKQIKMNLETNSA
+603 KLAQIKIDMEKNAA

-623 ELTKK
+623 ELTK
-628 EEELNKELDDLMER
+628 EEERLNSLLEELMER
-642 WAYLTELAE
+642 WAYLNELAE
-651 EMGISK
+651 ELGIL

>member
-1 MNLISTD
+1 MNLLSTES
-8 NLSKAYGEK
+8 LSKAYGEK
-17 KLFDKIVFG
+17 KLFDKVAFG
-26 IEDTDKIGLIGVN
+26 IDDSDKIGLIGIN

-44 SLLKVIAGIDD
+44 SFLKVIAGIDEAD
-55 PDVGAFIKSS
+55 AGSFIKSS

-74 NPEFD
+74 NPDFD
-79 LNITVIEQVFEGNS
+79 FEITVLEQVFEGSS
-93 PLMTLLREYEKSIK
+93 PLMVLLREYENVSSS
-107 DLEKNPDNTKLQ
+107 LEKNPTDTKLQ
-119 SKLMQLNLKMDMND
+119 MRLMELNAKMDLNE

-139 EAKAVLMK
+139 EAKTVLMK
-147 LGITEFDKQIG
+147 LGIMEFDKKIG

-182 LDEPTNHIDND
+182 LDEPTNHIDNE
-193 TITYLEE
+193 TITYLED

-232 RLYSYQGAYSK
+232 KLYAYQGAYTK
-243 FLELKAQRDADDKR
+243 FLELKAQREADDKR

-297 VDRSLDEKLDIS
+297 IDKSSDEKLDIS
-309 VAGKRLGKKIIEIN
+309 VAGKRLGRKIIEIN
-323 NISKSFGDKILLK
+323 DISKSFGDKVVLK
-336 DFTYTVL
+336 NFTYTVL
-343 KSDRMGIVGN
+343 KGDRIGIVGN
-353 NGEGKSSLLNAIVGS
+353 NGEGKSSLLNAIAKK
-368 LELDSGTIEIGETIK
+368 LDLDSGTIEIGETIK

-389 ENFEMDT
+389 ENIDMDT
-396 ALRVIEYIK
+396 SLRVIEYIK
-405 SKAEY
+405 NKAEY
-410 IETADGT
+410 IETSDGT
-417 KITAS
+417 KITAA
-422 MMLER
+422 MMLEK

-475 TLTILE
+475 TLAILE

-500 LDKIADKIC
+500 LDKIADKIFA
-509 SFEGDGRIEIS
+509 FEGDGNIEIS
-520 HGDYTDYSDKRKM
+520 FGDYTDYS
-533 DIQNEKQNINSKSLS
+533 
-548 KDNYILTENN
+548 
-558 QQKENFEN
+558 
-566 EELDEKKDNKY
+566 EKKKQTIEDTASETVKALL
-577 KIKSK
+577 KDKDKSSEAKPKAKTK
-582 FSYKEQAEFD
+582 FSYKEQQEFD
-592 TIDEAIAELEL
+592 TIDEKIEQTET
-603 KLKQIKMNLETNSA
+603 KLAQIKIDMEKNAA

-623 ELTKK
+623 ELTK
-628 EEELNKELDDLMER
+628 EEERLNSLLEELMER
-642 WAYLTELAE
+642 WAYLNELAE
-651 EMGISK
+651 ELGIL

>member
-1 MNLISTD
+1 MNLLSTES
-8 NLSKAYGEK
+8 LSKAYGEK
-17 KLFDKIVFG
+17 KLFDKVAFG
-26 IEDTDKIGLIGVN
+26 IDDSDKIGLIGIN

-44 SLLKVIAGIDD
+44 SFLKVIAGIDEAD
-55 PDVGAFIKSS
+55 AGSFIKSS

-74 NPEFD
+74 NPDFD
-79 LNITVIEQVFEGNS
+79 FEITVLEQVFEGSS
-93 PLMTLLREYEKSIK
+93 PLMVLLREYENVSSS
-107 DLEKNPDNTKLQ
+107 LEKNPTDTKLQ
-119 SKLMQLNLKMDMND
+119 MRLMELNAKMDLNE

-139 EAKAVLMK
+139 EAKTVLMK
-147 LGITEFDKQIG
+147 LGIMEFDKKIG

-182 LDEPTNHIDND
+182 LDEPTNHIDNE
-193 TITYLEE
+193 TITYLED

-232 RLYSYQGAYSK
+232 KLYAYQGAYTK
-243 FLELKAQRDADDKR
+243 FLELKAQREADDKR

-297 VDRSLDEKLDIS
+297 IDKSSDEKLDIS
-309 VAGKRLGKKIIEIN
+309 VAGKRLGRKIIEIN
-323 NISKSFGDKILLK
+323 DISKSFGDKVVLK
-336 DFTYTVL
+336 NFTYTVL
-343 KSDRMGIVGN
+343 KGDRIGIVGN
-353 NGEGKSSLLNAIVGS
+353 NGEGKSSLLNAIAKK
-368 LELDSGTIEIGETIK
+368 LDLDSGTIEIGETIK

-389 ENFEMDT
+389 ENIDMDT
-396 ALRVIEYIK
+396 SLRVIEYIK
-405 SKAEY
+405 NKAEY
-410 IETADGT
+410 IETSDGT
-417 KITAS
+417 KITAA
-422 MMLER
+422 MMLEK

-475 TLTILE
+475 TLAILE

-500 LDKIADKIC
+500 LDKIADKIFA
-509 SFEGDGRIEIS
+509 FEGDGNIEIS
-520 HGDYTDYSDKRKM
+520 FGDYTDYS
-533 DIQNEKQNINSKSLS
+533 
-548 KDNYILTENN
+548 
-558 QQKENFEN
+558 
-566 EELDEKKDNKY
+566 EKKKQTIEDTASETVKTSL
-577 KIKSK
+577 KDKDKSSEAKPKAKTK
-582 FSYKEQAEFD
+582 FSYKEQQEFD
-592 TIDEAIAELEL
+592 TIDEKIEQTET
-603 KLKQIKMNLETNSA
+603 KLAQIKIDMEKNAA

-623 ELTKK
+623 ELTK
-628 EEELNKELDDLMER
+628 EEERLNSLLEELMER
-642 WAYLTELAE
+642 WAYLNELAE
-651 EMGISK
+651 ELGIL

>member
-1 MNLISTD
+1 MNLLSTES
-8 NLSKAYGEK
+8 LSKAYGEK
-17 KLFDKIVFG
+17 KLFDKVAFG
-26 IEDTDKIGLIGVN
+26 IDDSDKIGLIGIN

-44 SLLKVIAGIDD
+44 SFLKVIAGIDEAD
-55 PDVGAFIKSS
+55 AGSFIKSS

-74 NPEFD
+74 NPDFD
-79 LNITVIEQVFEGNS
+79 FEITVLEQVFEGSS
-93 PLMTLLREYEKSIK
+93 PLMVLLREYENVSSS
-107 DLEKNPDNTKLQ
+107 LEKNPSDTKLQ
-119 SKLMQLNLKMDMND
+119 MRLMELNAKMDLNE

-139 EAKAVLMK
+139 EAKTVLMK
-147 LGITEFDKQIG
+147 LGIMEFDKKIG

-182 LDEPTNHIDND
+182 LDEPTNHIDNE
-193 TITYLEE
+193 TITYLED

-232 RLYSYQGAYSK
+232 KLYAYQGAYTK
-243 FLELKAQRDADDKR
+243 FLELKAQREADDKR

-297 VDRSLDEKLDIS
+297 IDKSSDEKLDIS
-309 VAGKRLGKKIIEIN
+309 VAGKRLGRKIIEIN
-323 NISKSFGDKILLK
+323 DISKSFGDKVVLK
-336 DFTYTVL
+336 NFTYTVL
-343 KSDRMGIVGN
+343 KGDRIGIVGN
-353 NGEGKSSLLNAIVGS
+353 NGEGKSSLLNAIAKK
-368 LELDSGTIEIGETIK
+368 LDLDSGTIEIGETIK

-389 ENFEMDT
+389 ENIDMDT
-396 ALRVIEYIK
+396 SLRVIEYIK
-405 SKAEY
+405 NKAEY
-410 IETADGT
+410 IETSDGT
-417 KITAS
+417 KITAA
-422 MMLER
+422 MMLEK

-475 TLTILE
+475 TLAILE

-500 LDKIADKIC
+500 LDKIADKIFA
-509 SFEGDGRIEIS
+509 FEGEGNIEIS
-520 HGDYTDYSDKRKM
+520 FGDYTDYS
-533 DIQNEKQNINSKSLS
+533 
-548 KDNYILTENN
+548 
-558 QQKENFEN
+558 
-566 EELDEKKDNKY
+566 EKKKQTIEDTASEAVKTSL
-577 KIKSK
+577 KDKDKSSEAKPKAKTK
-582 FSYKEQAEFD
+582 FSYKEQQEFD
-592 TIDEAIAELEL
+592 TIDEKIEQTET
-603 KLKQIKMNLETNSA
+603 KLAQIKIDMEKNAA

-623 ELTKK
+623 ELTK
-628 EEELNKELDDLMER
+628 EEERLNSSLEELMER
-642 WAYLTELAE
+642 WAYLNELAE
-651 EMGISK
+651 ELGIL

>member
-1 MNLISTD
+1 MNLLSTES
-8 NLSKAYGEK
+8 LSKAYGEK
-17 KLFDKIVFG
+17 KLFDKVAFG
-26 IEDTDKIGLIGVN
+26 IDDSDKIGLIGIN

-44 SLLKVIAGIDD
+44 SFLKVIAGIDEAD
-55 PDVGAFIKSS
+55 AGNFIKSS

-74 NPEFD
+74 NPDFD
-79 LNITVIEQVFEGNS
+79 FEITVLEQVFEGSS
-93 PLMTLLREYEKSIK
+93 PLMVLLREYENVSSS
-107 DLEKNPDNTKLQ
+107 LEKNPTDTKLQ
-119 SKLMQLNLKMDMND
+119 MRLMELNAKMDLNE

-139 EAKAVLMK
+139 EAKTVLMK
-147 LGITEFDKQIG
+147 LGIMEFDKKIG

-182 LDEPTNHIDND
+182 LDEPTNHIDNE
-193 TITYLEE
+193 TITYLED

-232 RLYSYQGAYSK
+232 KLYAYQGAYTK
-243 FLELKAQRDADDKR
+243 FLELKAQREADDKR

-297 VDRSLDEKLDIS
+297 IDKSSDEKLDIS
-309 VAGKRLGKKIIEIN
+309 VAGKRLGRKIIEIN
-323 NISKSFGDKILLK
+323 DISKSFGDKVVLK
-336 DFTYTVL
+336 NFTYTVL
-343 KSDRMGIVGN
+343 KGDRIGIVGN
-353 NGEGKSSLLNAIVGS
+353 NGEGKSSLLNAIAKK
-368 LELDSGTIEIGETIK
+368 LDLDSGTIEIGETIK

-389 ENFEMDT
+389 ENIDMDT
-396 ALRVIEYIK
+396 SLRVIEYIK
-405 SKAEY
+405 NKAEY
-410 IETADGT
+410 IETSDGT
-417 KITAS
+417 KITAA
-422 MMLER
+422 MMLEK

-475 TLTILE
+475 TLAILE

-500 LDKIADKIC
+500 LDKIADKIFA
-509 SFEGDGRIEIS
+509 FEGDGNIEIS
-520 HGDYTDYSDKRKM
+520 FGDYTDYS
-533 DIQNEKQNINSKSLS
+533 
-548 KDNYILTENN
+548 
-558 QQKENFEN
+558 
-566 EELDEKKDNKY
+566 EKKKQTIEDTTSETV
-577 KIKSK
+577 KSSLKDKDKSSEAKPKAKTK
-582 FSYKEQAEFD
+582 FSYKEQQEFD
-592 TIDEAIAELEL
+592 TIDEKIEQTET
-603 KLKQIKMNLETNSA
+603 KLAQIKIDMEKNAA

-623 ELTKK
+623 ELTK
-628 EEELNKELDDLMER
+628 EEERLNSLLEELMER
-642 WAYLTELAE
+642 WAYLNELAE
-651 EMGISK
+651 ELGIL

>member
-1 MNLISTD
+1 MNLLSTES
-8 NLSKAYGEK
+8 LSKAYGEK
-17 KLFDKIVFG
+17 KLFDKVAFG
-26 IEDTDKIGLIGVN
+26 IDDSDKIGLIGIN

-44 SLLKVIAGIDD
+44 SFLKVIAGIDEAD
-55 PDVGAFIKSS
+55 AGSFIKSS

-74 NPEFD
+74 NPDFD
-79 LNITVIEQVFEGNS
+79 FEITILEQVFEGGS
-93 PLMTLLREYEKSIK
+93 PLMVLLREYENVSSS
-107 DLEKNPDNTKLQ
+107 LEKNPTDTKLQ
-119 SKLMQLNLKMDMND
+119 MRLMELNAKMDLNE

-139 EAKAVLMK
+139 EAKTVLMK
-147 LGITEFDKQIG
+147 LGIMEFDKKIG

-182 LDEPTNHIDND
+182 LDEPTNHIDNE
-193 TITYLEE
+193 TITYLED

-232 RLYSYQGAYSK
+232 KLYAYQGAYTK
-243 FLELKAQRDADDKR
+243 FLELKAQREADDKR

-297 VDRSLDEKLDIS
+297 IDKSSDEKLDIS
-309 VAGKRLGKKIIEIN
+309 VAGKRLGRKIIEIN
-323 NISKSFGDKILLK
+323 DISKSFGDKVVLK
-336 DFTYTVL
+336 NFTYTVL
-343 KSDRMGIVGN
+343 KGDRIGIVGN
-353 NGEGKSSLLNAIVGS
+353 NGEGKSSLLNAIAKK
-368 LELDSGTIEIGETIK
+368 LDLDSGTIEIGETIK

-389 ENFEMDT
+389 ENIDMDT
-396 ALRVIEYIK
+396 SLRVIEYIK
-405 SKAEY
+405 NKAEY
-410 IETADGT
+410 IETSDGT
-417 KITAS
+417 KITAA
-422 MMLER
+422 MMLEK

-475 TLTILE
+475 TLAILE

-500 LDKIADKIC
+500 LDKIADKIFA
-509 SFEGDGRIEIS
+509 FEGDGNIEIS
-520 HGDYTDYSDKRKM
+520 FGDYTDYS
-533 DIQNEKQNINSKSLS
+533 
-548 KDNYILTENN
+548 
-558 QQKENFEN
+558 
-566 EELDEKKDNKY
+566 EKKKQTIEDTASETAKASL
-577 KIKSK
+577 KDKDKSSEAKPKAKTK
-582 FSYKEQAEFD
+582 FSYKEQQEFD
-592 TIDEAIAELEL
+592 TIDEKIEQTET
-603 KLKQIKMNLETNSA
+603 KLAQIKIDMEKNAA

-623 ELTKK
+623 ELTK
-628 EEELNKELDDLMER
+628 EEERLNSSLEELMER
-642 WAYLTELAE
+642 WAYLNELAE
-651 EMGISK
+651 ELGIL

>member
-1 MNLISTD
+1 MNLLSTES
-8 NLSKAYGEK
+8 LSKAYGEK
-17 KLFDKIVFG
+17 KLFDKVAFG
-26 IEDTDKIGLIGVN
+26 IDDSDKIGLIGIN

-44 SLLKVIAGIDD
+44 SFLKVIAGIDEAD
-55 PDVGAFIKSS
+55 AGSFIKSS

-74 NPEFD
+74 NPDFD
-79 LNITVIEQVFEGNS
+79 FEITVLEQVFEGSS
-93 PLMTLLREYEKSIK
+93 PLMVLLREYENVSSS
-107 DLEKNPDNTKLQ
+107 LEKNPSDTKLQ
-119 SKLMQLNLKMDMND
+119 MRLMELNAKMDLNE

-139 EAKAVLMK
+139 EAKTVLMK
-147 LGITEFDKQIG
+147 LGIMEFDKKIG

-182 LDEPTNHIDND
+182 LDEPTNHIDNE
-193 TITYLEE
+193 TITYLED

-232 RLYSYQGAYSK
+232 KLYAYQGAYTK
-243 FLELKAQRDADDKR
+243 FLELKAQREADDKR

-297 VDRSLDEKLDIS
+297 IDKSSDEKLDIS
-309 VAGKRLGKKIIEIN
+309 VAGKRLGRKIIEIN
-323 NISKSFGDKILLK
+323 DISKSFGDKVVLK
-336 DFTYTVL
+336 NFTYTVL
-343 KSDRMGIVGN
+343 KGDRIGIVGN
-353 NGEGKSSLLNAIVGS
+353 NGEGKSSLLNAIAKK
-368 LELDSGTIEIGETIK
+368 LDLDSGTIEIGETIK

-389 ENFEMDT
+389 ENIDMDT
-396 ALRVIEYIK
+396 SLRVIEYIK
-405 SKAEY
+405 NKAEY
-410 IETADGT
+410 IETSDGT
-417 KITAS
+417 KITAA
-422 MMLER
+422 MMLEK

-475 TLTILE
+475 TLAILE

-500 LDKIADKIC
+500 LDKIADKIFA
-509 SFEGDGRIEIS
+509 FEGDGNIEIS
-520 HGDYTDYSDKRKM
+520 FGDYTDYS
-533 DIQNEKQNINSKSLS
+533 
-548 KDNYILTENN
+548 
-558 QQKENFEN
+558 
-566 EELDEKKDNKY
+566 EKKKQTIEDTASEAVKTSL
-577 KIKSK
+577 KDKDKSSEAKPKAKTK
-582 FSYKEQAEFD
+582 FSYKEQQEFD
-592 TIDEAIAELEL
+592 TIDEKIEQTET
-603 KLKQIKMNLETNSA
+603 KLAQIKIDMEKNAA

-623 ELTKK
+623 ELTK
-628 EEELNKELDDLMER
+628 EEERLNSSLEELMER
-642 WAYLTELAE
+642 WAYLNELAE
-651 EMGISK
+651 ELGIL

>member
-1 MNLISTD
+1 MNLLSTES
-8 NLSKAYGEK
+8 LSKAYGEK
-17 KLFDKIVFG
+17 KLFDKVAFG
-26 IEDTDKIGLIGVN
+26 IDDSDKIGLIGIN

-44 SLLKVIAGIDD
+44 SFLKVIAGIDEAD
-55 PDVGAFIKSS
+55 AGSFIKSS

-74 NPEFD
+74 NPDFD
-79 LNITVIEQVFEGNS
+79 FEITALEQVFEGSS
-93 PLMTLLREYEKSIK
+93 PLMVLLREYENVSSS
-107 DLEKNPDNTKLQ
+107 LEKNPTDTKLQ
-119 SKLMQLNLKMDMND
+119 TKLMELNAKMDLNE

-139 EAKAVLMK
+139 EAKTVLMK
-147 LGITEFDKQIG
+147 LGIMEFDKKIG

-182 LDEPTNHIDND
+182 LDEPTNHIDNE
-193 TITYLEE
+193 TITYLED

-232 RLYSYQGAYSK
+232 KLYAYQGAYTK
-243 FLELKAQRDADDKR
+243 FLELKAQREADDKR

-297 VDRSLDEKLDIS
+297 IDKSSDEKLDIS
-309 VAGKRLGKKIIEIN
+309 VAGKRLGRKIIEIN
-323 NISKSFGDKILLK
+323 DISKSFGDKVVLK
-336 DFTYTVL
+336 NFTYTVL
-343 KSDRMGIVGN
+343 KGDRIGIVGN
-353 NGEGKSSLLNAIVGS
+353 NGEGKSSLLNAIAKK
-368 LELDSGTIEIGETIK
+368 LDLDSGTIEIGETIK

-389 ENFEMDT
+389 ENIDMDT
-396 ALRVIEYIK
+396 SLRVIEYIK
-405 SKAEY
+405 NKAEY
-410 IETADGT
+410 IETSDGT
-417 KITAS
+417 KITAA
-422 MMLER
+422 MMLEK

-475 TLTILE
+475 TLAILE

-489 PVITVSHDRYF
+489 PLITVSHDRYF
-500 LDKIADKIC
+500 LDKIADKIFA
-509 SFEGDGRIEIS
+509 FEGDGNIEIS
-520 HGDYTDYSDKRKM
+520 FGDYTDYS
-533 DIQNEKQNINSKSLS
+533 
-548 KDNYILTENN
+548 
-558 QQKENFEN
+558 
-566 EELDEKKDNKY
+566 EKKKQTIEDTASETVKASL
-577 KIKSK
+577 KDKDKSSEAKPKAKTK
-582 FSYKEQAEFD
+582 FSYKEQQEFD
-592 TIDEAIAELEL
+592 TIDEKIEQTET
-603 KLKQIKMNLETNSA
+603 KLAQIKIDMEKNAA

-623 ELTKK
+623 ELTK
-628 EEELNKELDDLMER
+628 EEERLNSLLEELMER
-642 WAYLTELAE
+642 WAYLNELAE
-651 EMGISK
+651 ELGIL

>member
-1 MNLISTD
+1 MNLLSTES
-8 NLSKAYGEK
+8 LSKAYGEK
-17 KLFDKIVFG
+17 KLFDKVAFG
-26 IEDTDKIGLIGVN
+26 IDDSDKIGLIGIN

-44 SLLKVIAGIDD
+44 SFLKVIAGIDEAD
-55 PDVGAFIKSS
+55 AGSFIKSS

-74 NPEFD
+74 NPDFD
-79 LNITVIEQVFEGNS
+79 FEITVLEQVFEGSS
-93 PLMTLLREYEKSIK
+93 PLMVLLREYENVSSS
-107 DLEKNPDNTKLQ
+107 LEKNPSDTKLQ
-119 SKLMQLNLKMDMND
+119 MRLMELNAKMDLNE

-139 EAKAVLMK
+139 EAKTVLMK
-147 LGITEFDKQIG
+147 LGIMEFDKKIG

-182 LDEPTNHIDND
+182 LDEPTNHIDNE
-193 TITYLEE
+193 TITYLED

-232 RLYSYQGAYSK
+232 KLYAYQGAYTK
-243 FLELKAQRDADDKR
+243 FLELKAQREADDKR

-297 VDRSLDEKLDIS
+297 IDKSSDEKLDIS
-309 VAGKRLGKKIIEIN
+309 VAGKRLGRKIIEIN
-323 NISKSFGDKILLK
+323 DISKSFGDKVVLK
-336 DFTYTVL
+336 NFTYTVL
-343 KSDRMGIVGN
+343 KGDRIGIVGN
-353 NGEGKSSLLNAIVGS
+353 NGEGKSSLLNAIAKK
-368 LELDSGTIEIGETIK
+368 LDLDSGTIEIGETIK

-389 ENFEMDT
+389 ENIDMDT
-396 ALRVIEYIK
+396 SLRVIEYIK
-405 SKAEY
+405 NKAEY
-410 IETADGT
+410 IETSDGT
-417 KITAS
+417 KITAA
-422 MMLER
+422 MMLEK

-475 TLTILE
+475 TLAILE

-500 LDKIADKIC
+500 LDKIADKIFA
-509 SFEGDGRIEIS
+509 FEGDGNIEIS
-520 HGDYTDYSDKRKM
+520 FGDYTDYS
-533 DIQNEKQNINSKSLS
+533 
-548 KDNYILTENN
+548 
-558 QQKENFEN
+558 
-566 EELDEKKDNKY
+566 EKKKQTIEDTTSETVKASL
-577 KIKSK
+577 KDKDKSSEAKPKAKTK
-582 FSYKEQAEFD
+582 FSYKEQQEFD
-592 TIDEAIAELEL
+592 TIDEKIEQTET
-603 KLKQIKMNLETNSA
+603 KLAQIKIDMEKNAA

-623 ELTKK
+623 ELTK
-628 EEELNKELDDLMER
+628 EEERLNSLLEELMER
-642 WAYLTELAE
+642 WAYLNELAE
-651 EMGISK
+651 ELGIL

>member
-1 MNLISTD
+1 MNLLSTES
-8 NLSKAYGEK
+8 LSKAYGEK
-17 KLFDKIVFG
+17 KLFDKVAFG
-26 IEDTDKIGLIGVN
+26 IDDSDKIGLIGIN

-44 SLLKVIAGIDD
+44 SFLKVIAGIDEAD
-55 PDVGAFIKSS
+55 AGSFIKSS

-74 NPEFD
+74 NPDFD
-79 LNITVIEQVFEGNS
+79 FEITILEQVFEGGS
-93 PLMTLLREYEKSIK
+93 PLMVLLREYENVSSS
-107 DLEKNPDNTKLQ
+107 LEKNPTDTKLQ
-119 SKLMQLNLKMDMND
+119 MRLMELNAKMDLNE

-139 EAKAVLMK
+139 EAKTVLMK
-147 LGITEFDKQIG
+147 LGIMEFDKKIG

-182 LDEPTNHIDND
+182 LDEPTNHIDNE
-193 TITYLEE
+193 TITYLED

-232 RLYSYQGAYSK
+232 KLYAYQGAYTK
-243 FLELKAQRDADDKR
+243 FLELKAQREADDKR

-297 VDRSLDEKLDIS
+297 IDKSSDEKLDIS
-309 VAGKRLGKKIIEIN
+309 VAGKRLGRKIIEIN
-323 NISKSFGDKILLK
+323 DISKSFGDKVVLK
-336 DFTYTVL
+336 NFTYTVL
-343 KSDRMGIVGN
+343 KGDRIGIVGN
-353 NGEGKSSLLNAIVGS
+353 NGEGKSSLLNAIAKK
-368 LELDSGTIEIGETIK
+368 LDLDSGTIEIGETIK

-389 ENFEMDT
+389 ENIDMDT
-396 ALRVIEYIK
+396 SLRVIEYIK
-405 SKAEY
+405 NKAEY
-410 IETADGT
+410 IETSDGT
-417 KITAS
+417 KITAA
-422 MMLER
+422 MMLEK

-475 TLTILE
+475 TLAILE

-500 LDKIADKIC
+500 LDKIADKIFA
-509 SFEGDGRIEIS
+509 FEGDGNIEIS
-520 HGDYTDYSDKRKM
+520 FGDYTDYS
-533 DIQNEKQNINSKSLS
+533 
-548 KDNYILTENN
+548 
-558 QQKENFEN
+558 
-566 EELDEKKDNKY
+566 EKKKQTIEDTASETVKASL
-577 KIKSK
+577 KDKDKSSEAKPKAKTK
-582 FSYKEQAEFD
+582 FSYKEQQEFD
-592 TIDEAIAELEL
+592 TIDEKIEQTET
-603 KLKQIKMNLETNSA
+603 KLAQIKIDMEKNAA

-623 ELTKK
+623 ELTK
-628 EEELNKELDDLMER
+628 EEERLNSSLEELMER
-642 WAYLTELAE
+642 WAYLNELAE
-651 EMGISK
+651 ELGIL

>member
-1 MNLISTD
+1 MNLLSTES
-8 NLSKAYGEK
+8 LSKAYGEK
-17 KLFDKIVFG
+17 KLFDKIAFG
-26 IEDTDKIGLIGVN
+26 IDDSDKIGLIGIN

-44 SLLKVIAGIDD
+44 SFLKVIAGIDEAD
-55 PDVGAFIKSS
+55 AGSFIKSS

-74 NPEFD
+74 NPDFD
-79 LNITVIEQVFEGNS
+79 FEITVLEQVFEGSS
-93 PLMTLLREYEKSIK
+93 PLMVLLREYENVSSS
-107 DLEKNPDNTKLQ
+107 LEKNPSDTKLQ
-119 SKLMQLNLKMDMND
+119 MRLMELNAKMDLNE

-139 EAKAVLMK
+139 EAKTVLMK
-147 LGITEFDKQIG
+147 LGIMEFDKKIG

-182 LDEPTNHIDND
+182 LDEPTNHIDNE
-193 TITYLEE
+193 TITYLED

-232 RLYSYQGAYSK
+232 KLYAYQGAYTK
-243 FLELKAQRDADDKR
+243 FLELKAQREADDKR

-297 VDRSLDEKLDIS
+297 IDKSSDEKLDIS

-323 NISKSFGDKILLK
+323 DISKSFGDKVVLK
-336 DFTYTVL
+336 NFTYTVL
-343 KSDRMGIVGN
+343 KGDRIGIVGN
-353 NGEGKSSLLNAIVGS
+353 NGEGKSSLLNAIAKK
-368 LELDSGTIEIGETIK
+368 LDLDSGTIEIGETIK

-389 ENFEMDT
+389 ENIDMDT
-396 ALRVIEYIK
+396 SLRVIEYIK
-405 SKAEY
+405 NKAEY
-410 IETADGT
+410 IETSDGT
-417 KITAS
+417 KITAA
-422 MMLER
+422 MMLEK

-475 TLTILE
+475 TLAILE

-500 LDKIADKIC
+500 LDKIADKIFA
-509 SFEGDGRIEIS
+509 FEGEGNIEIS
-520 HGDYTDYSDKRKM
+520 FGDYTDYS
-533 DIQNEKQNINSKSLS
+533 
-548 KDNYILTENN
+548 
-558 QQKENFEN
+558 
-566 EELDEKKDNKY
+566 EKKKQTIEDTASETAKASL
-577 KIKSK
+577 KDKDKSSEAKPKAKTK
-582 FSYKEQAEFD
+582 FSYKEQQEFD
-592 TIDEAIAELEL
+592 TIDEKIEQTET
-603 KLKQIKMNLETNSA
+603 KLAQIKIDMEKNAA

-623 ELTKK
+623 ELTK
-628 EEELNKELDDLMER
+628 EEERLNSLLEELMER
-642 WAYLTELAE
+642 WAYLNELAE
-651 EMGISK
+651 ELGIL

>member
-1 MNLISTD
+1 MNLLSTES
-8 NLSKAYGEK
+8 LSKAYGEK
-17 KLFDKIVFG
+17 KLFDKVAFG
-26 IEDTDKIGLIGVN
+26 IDDSDKIGLIGIN

-44 SLLKVIAGIDD
+44 SFLKVIAGIDEAD
-55 PDVGAFIKSS
+55 AGSFIKSS

-74 NPEFD
+74 NPDFD
-79 LNITVIEQVFEGNS
+79 FEITVLEQVFEGSS
-93 PLMTLLREYEKSIK
+93 PLMVLLREYENVSSS
-107 DLEKNPDNTKLQ
+107 LEKNPTDTKLQ
-119 SKLMQLNLKMDMND
+119 MRLMELNAKMDLNE

-139 EAKAVLMK
+139 EAKTVLMK
-147 LGITEFDKQIG
+147 LGIMEFDKKIG

-182 LDEPTNHIDND
+182 LDEPTNHIDNE
-193 TITYLEE
+193 TITYLED

-232 RLYSYQGAYSK
+232 KLYAYQGAYTK
-243 FLELKAQRDADDKR
+243 FLELKAQREADDKR

-297 VDRSLDEKLDIS
+297 IDKSSDEKLDIS
-309 VAGKRLGKKIIEIN
+309 VAGKRLGRKIIEIN
-323 NISKSFGDKILLK
+323 DISKSFGDKVVLK
-336 DFTYTVL
+336 NFTYTVL
-343 KSDRMGIVGN
+343 KGDRIGIVGN
-353 NGEGKSSLLNAIVGS
+353 NGEGKSSLLNAIAKK
-368 LELDSGTIEIGETIK
+368 LDLDSGTIEIGETIK

-389 ENFEMDT
+389 ENIDMDT
-396 ALRVIEYIK
+396 SLRVIEYIK
-405 SKAEY
+405 NKAEY
-410 IETADGT
+410 IETSDGT
-417 KITAS
+417 KITAA
-422 MMLER
+422 MMLEK

-475 TLTILE
+475 TLAILE

-500 LDKIADKIC
+500 LDKIADKIFA
-509 SFEGDGRIEIS
+509 FEGDGNIEIS
-520 HGDYTDYSDKRKM
+520 FGDYTDYS
-533 DIQNEKQNINSKSLS
+533 
-548 KDNYILTENN
+548 
-558 QQKENFEN
+558 
-566 EELDEKKDNKY
+566 EKKKQTIEDTASETV
-577 KIKSK
+577 KSSLKDKDKSSEAKPKAKTK
-582 FSYKEQAEFD
+582 FSYKEQQEFD
-592 TIDEAIAELEL
+592 TIDEKIEQTET
-603 KLKQIKMNLETNSA
+603 KLAQIKIDMEKNAA

-623 ELTKK
+623 ELTK
-628 EEELNKELDDLMER
+628 EEERLNSLLEELMER
-642 WAYLTELAE
+642 WAYLNELAE
-651 EMGISK
+651 ELGIL

>member
-1 MNLISTD
+1 MNLLSTES
-8 NLSKAYGEK
+8 LSKAYGEK
-17 KLFDKIVFG
+17 KLFDKVAFG
-26 IEDTDKIGLIGVN
+26 IDDSDKIGLIGIN

-44 SLLKVIAGIDD
+44 SFLKVIAGIDEAD
-55 PDVGAFIKSS
+55 AGSFIKSS

-74 NPEFD
+74 NPDFD
-79 LNITVIEQVFEGNS
+79 FEITILEQVFEGGS
-93 PLMTLLREYEKSIK
+93 PLMVLLREYENVSSS
-107 DLEKNPDNTKLQ
+107 LEKNPTDTKLQ
-119 SKLMQLNLKMDMND
+119 MRLMELNAKMDLNE

-139 EAKAVLMK
+139 EAKTVLMK
-147 LGITEFDKQIG
+147 LGIMEFDKKIG

-182 LDEPTNHIDND
+182 LDEPTNHIDNE
-193 TITYLEE
+193 TITYLED

-232 RLYSYQGAYSK
+232 KLYAYQGAYTK
-243 FLELKAQRDADDKR
+243 FLELKAQREADDKR

-297 VDRSLDEKLDIS
+297 IDKSSDEKLDIS
-309 VAGKRLGKKIIEIN
+309 VAGKRLGRKIIEIN
-323 NISKSFGDKILLK
+323 DISKSFGDKVVLK
-336 DFTYTVL
+336 NFTYTVL
-343 KSDRMGIVGN
+343 KGDRIGIVGN
-353 NGEGKSSLLNAIVGS
+353 NGEGKSSLLNAIAKK
-368 LELDSGTIEIGETIK
+368 LDLDSGTIEIGETIK

-389 ENFEMDT
+389 ENIDMDT
-396 ALRVIEYIK
+396 SLRVIEYIK
-405 SKAEY
+405 NKAEY
-410 IETADGT
+410 IETSDGT
-417 KITAS
+417 KITAA
-422 MMLER
+422 MMLEK

-475 TLTILE
+475 TLAILE

-500 LDKIADKIC
+500 LDKIADKIFA
-509 SFEGDGRIEIS
+509 FEGDGNIEIS
-520 HGDYTDYSDKRKM
+520 FGDYTDYS
-533 DIQNEKQNINSKSLS
+533 
-548 KDNYILTENN
+548 
-558 QQKENFEN
+558 
-566 EELDEKKDNKY
+566 EKKKQTIEDTASETVKASL
-577 KIKSK
+577 KDKDKSSEAKPKAKTK
-582 FSYKEQAEFD
+582 FSYKEQQEFD
-592 TIDEAIAELEL
+592 TIDEKIEQTET
-603 KLKQIKMNLETNSA
+603 KLAQIKIDMEKNAA

-623 ELTKK
+623 ELTK
-628 EEELNKELDDLMER
+628 EEERLNSLLEELMER
-642 WAYLTELAE
+642 WAYLNELAE
-651 EMGISK
+651 ELGIL

>member
-1 MNLISTD
+1 MNLLSTES
-8 NLSKAYGEK
+8 LSKAYGEK
-17 KLFDKIVFG
+17 KLFDKVAFG
-26 IEDTDKIGLIGVN
+26 IDDSDKIGLIGIN

-44 SLLKVIAGIDD
+44 SFLKVIAGIDEAD
-55 PDVGAFIKSS
+55 AGSFIKSS

-74 NPEFD
+74 NPDFD
-79 LNITVIEQVFEGNS
+79 FEITVLEQVFEGSS
-93 PLMTLLREYEKSIK
+93 PLMVLLREYENVSSS
-107 DLEKNPDNTKLQ
+107 LEKNPSDTKLQ
-119 SKLMQLNLKMDMND
+119 MRLMELNAKMDLNE

-139 EAKAVLMK
+139 EAKTVLMK
-147 LGITEFDKQIG
+147 LGIMEFDKKIG

-182 LDEPTNHIDND
+182 LDEPTNHIDNE
-193 TITYLEE
+193 TITYLED

-232 RLYSYQGAYSK
+232 KLYAYQGAYTK
-243 FLELKAQRDADDKR
+243 FLELKAQREADDKR

-297 VDRSLDEKLDIS
+297 IDKSSDEKLDIS

-323 NISKSFGDKILLK
+323 DISKSFGDKVVLK
-336 DFTYTVL
+336 NFTYTVL
-343 KSDRMGIVGN
+343 KGDRIGIVGN
-353 NGEGKSSLLNAIVGS
+353 NGEGKSSLLNAIAKK
-368 LELDSGTIEIGETIK
+368 LDLDSGTIEIGDTIK

-389 ENFEMDT
+389 ENIDMDT
-396 ALRVIEYIK
+396 SLRVIEYIK
-405 SKAEY
+405 NKAEY
-410 IETADGT
+410 IETSDGT
-417 KITAS
+417 KITAA
-422 MMLER
+422 MMLEK

-475 TLTILE
+475 TLAILE

-500 LDKIADKIC
+500 LDKIADKIFA
-509 SFEGDGRIEIS
+509 FEGDGNIEIS
-520 HGDYTDYSDKRKM
+520 FGDYTDYS
-533 DIQNEKQNINSKSLS
+533 
-548 KDNYILTENN
+548 
-558 QQKENFEN
+558 
-566 EELDEKKDNKY
+566 EKKKQTIEDTASEAVKTSL
-577 KIKSK
+577 KDKDKSSEAKPKAKTK
-582 FSYKEQAEFD
+582 FSYKEQQEFD
-592 TIDEAIAELEL
+592 TIDEKIEQTET
-603 KLKQIKMNLETNSA
+603 KLAQIKIDMEKNAA

-623 ELTKK
+623 ELTK
-628 EEELNKELDDLMER
+628 EEERLNSSLEELMER
-642 WAYLTELAE
+642 WAYLNELAE
-651 EMGISK
+651 ELGIL

>member
-1 MNLISTD
+1 MNLLSTES
-8 NLSKAYGEK
+8 LSKAYGEK
-17 KLFDKIVFG
+17 KLFDKVAFG
-26 IEDTDKIGLIGVN
+26 IDDSDKIGLIGIN

-44 SLLKVIAGIDD
+44 SFLKVIAGIDEAD
-55 PDVGAFIKSS
+55 AGSFIKSS

-74 NPEFD
+74 NPDFD
-79 LNITVIEQVFEGNS
+79 FEITILEQVFEGGS
-93 PLMTLLREYEKSIK
+93 PLMVLLREYENVSSS
-107 DLEKNPDNTKLQ
+107 LEKNPTDTKLQ
-119 SKLMQLNLKMDMND
+119 MRLMELNAKMDLNE

-139 EAKAVLMK
+139 EAKTVLMK
-147 LGITEFDKQIG
+147 LGIMEFDKKIG

-182 LDEPTNHIDND
+182 LDEPTNHIDNE
-193 TITYLEE
+193 TITYLED

-232 RLYSYQGAYSK
+232 KLYAYQGAYTK
-243 FLELKAQRDADDKR
+243 FLELKAQREADDKR

-297 VDRSLDEKLDIS
+297 IDKSSDEKLDIS
-309 VAGKRLGKKIIEIN
+309 VAGKRLGRKIIEIN
-323 NISKSFGDKILLK
+323 DISKSFGDKVVLK
-336 DFTYTVL
+336 NFTYTVL
-343 KSDRMGIVGN
+343 KGDRIGIVGN
-353 NGEGKSSLLNAIVGS
+353 NGEGKSSLLNAIAKK
-368 LELDSGTIEIGETIK
+368 LDLDSGTIEIGETIK

-389 ENFEMDT
+389 ENIDMDT
-396 ALRVIEYIK
+396 SLRVIEYIK
-405 SKAEY
+405 NKAEY
-410 IETADGT
+410 IETSDGT
-417 KITAS
+417 KITAA
-422 MMLER
+422 MMLEK

-475 TLTILE
+475 TLAILE

-500 LDKIADKIC
+500 LDKIADKIFA
-509 SFEGDGRIEIS
+509 FEGDGNIEIS
-520 HGDYTDYSDKRKM
+520 FGDYTDYS
-533 DIQNEKQNINSKSLS
+533 
-548 KDNYILTENN
+548 
-558 QQKENFEN
+558 
-566 EELDEKKDNKY
+566 EKKKQTIEDIASETVKASL
-577 KIKSK
+577 KDKDKSSEAKPKAKTK
-582 FSYKEQAEFD
+582 FSYKEQQEFD
-592 TIDEAIAELEL
+592 TIDEKIEQTET
-603 KLKQIKMNLETNSA
+603 KLAQIKIDMEKNAA

-623 ELTKK
+623 ELTK
-628 EEELNKELDDLMER
+628 EEERLNSLLEELMER
-642 WAYLTELAE
+642 WAYLNELAE
-651 EMGISK
+651 ELGIL

>member
-1 MNLISTD
+1 MNLLSTES
-8 NLSKAYGEK
+8 LSKAYGEK
-17 KLFDKIVFG
+17 KLFDKVAFG
-26 IEDTDKIGLIGVN
+26 IDDSDKIGLIGIN

-44 SLLKVIAGIDD
+44 SFLKVIAGIDEAD
-55 PDVGAFIKSS
+55 EGSFIKSS

-74 NPEFD
+74 NPDFD
-79 LNITVIEQVFEGNS
+79 FEITVLEQVFEGSS
-93 PLMTLLREYEKSIK
+93 PLMVLLREYENVSSS
-107 DLEKNPDNTKLQ
+107 LEKNPSDTKLQ
-119 SKLMQLNLKMDMND
+119 MRLMELNAKMDLNE

-139 EAKAVLMK
+139 EAKTVLMK
-147 LGITEFDKQIG
+147 LGIMEFDKKIG

-182 LDEPTNHIDND
+182 LDEPTNHIDNE
-193 TITYLEE
+193 TITYLED

-232 RLYSYQGAYSK
+232 KLYAYQGAYTK
-243 FLELKAQRDADDKR
+243 FLELKAQREADDKR

-297 VDRSLDEKLDIS
+297 IDKSSDEKLDIS
-309 VAGKRLGKKIIEIN
+309 VAGKRLGRKIIEIN
-323 NISKSFGDKILLK
+323 DISKSFGDKVVLK
-336 DFTYTVL
+336 NFTYTVL
-343 KSDRMGIVGN
+343 KGDRIGIVGN
-353 NGEGKSSLLNAIVGS
+353 NGEGKSSLLNAIAKK
-368 LELDSGTIEIGETIK
+368 LDLDSGTIEIGETIK

-389 ENFEMDT
+389 ENIDMDT
-396 ALRVIEYIK
+396 SLRVIEYIK
-405 SKAEY
+405 NKAEY
-410 IETADGT
+410 IETSDGT
-417 KITAS
+417 KITAA
-422 MMLER
+422 MMLEK

-475 TLTILE
+475 TLAILE

-500 LDKIADKIC
+500 LDKIADKIFA
-509 SFEGDGRIEIS
+509 FEGDGNIEIS
-520 HGDYTDYSDKRKM
+520 FGDYTDYS
-533 DIQNEKQNINSKSLS
+533 
-548 KDNYILTENN
+548 
-558 QQKENFEN
+558 
-566 EELDEKKDNKY
+566 EKKKQTIEDTASETVKASL
-577 KIKSK
+577 KDKDKSSEAKPKAKTK
-582 FSYKEQAEFD
+582 FSYKEQQEFD
-592 TIDEAIAELEL
+592 TIDEKIEQTET
-603 KLKQIKMNLETNSA
+603 KLAQIKIDMEKNAA

-623 ELTKK
+623 ELTK
-628 EEELNKELDDLMER
+628 EEERLNSLLEELMER
-642 WAYLTELAE
+642 WAYLNELAE
-651 EMGISK
+651 ELGIL

>member
-1 MNLISTD
+1 MNLLSTES
-8 NLSKAYGEK
+8 LSKAYGEK
-17 KLFDKIVFG
+17 KLFDKVAFG
-26 IEDTDKIGLIGVN
+26 IDDSDKIGLIGIN

-44 SLLKVIAGIDD
+44 SFLKVIAGIDEAD
-55 PDVGAFIKSS
+55 AGSFIKSS

-74 NPEFD
+74 NPDFD
-79 LNITVIEQVFEGNS
+79 FEITVLEQVFEGSS
-93 PLMTLLREYEKSIK
+93 PLMVLLREHENVSSS
-107 DLEKNPDNTKLQ
+107 LEKNPTDTKLQ
-119 SKLMQLNLKMDMND
+119 MRLMELNAKMDLNE

-139 EAKAVLMK
+139 EAKTVLMK
-147 LGITEFDKQIG
+147 LGIMEFDKKIG

-182 LDEPTNHIDND
+182 LDEPTNHIDNE
-193 TITYLEE
+193 TITYLED

-232 RLYSYQGAYSK
+232 KLYAYQGAYTK
-243 FLELKAQRDADDKR
+243 FLELKAQREADDKR

-297 VDRSLDEKLDIS
+297 IDKSSDEKLDIS
-309 VAGKRLGKKIIEIN
+309 VAGKRLGRKIIEIN
-323 NISKSFGDKILLK
+323 DISKSFGDKVVLK
-336 DFTYTVL
+336 NFTYTVL
-343 KSDRMGIVGN
+343 KGDRIGIVGN
-353 NGEGKSSLLNAIVGS
+353 NGEGKSSLLNAIAKK
-368 LELDSGTIEIGETIK
+368 LDLDSGTIEIGETIK

-389 ENFEMDT
+389 ENIDMDT
-396 ALRVIEYIK
+396 SLRVIEYIK
-405 SKAEY
+405 NKAEY
-410 IETADGT
+410 IETSDGT
-417 KITAS
+417 KITAA
-422 MMLER
+422 MMLEK

-475 TLTILE
+475 TLAILE

-500 LDKIADKIC
+500 LDKIADKIFA
-509 SFEGDGRIEIS
+509 FEGEGNIEIS
-520 HGDYTDYSDKRKM
+520 FGDYTDYS
-533 DIQNEKQNINSKSLS
+533 
-548 KDNYILTENN
+548 
-558 QQKENFEN
+558 
-566 EELDEKKDNKY
+566 EKKKQTIEDTASEAVKTSL
-577 KIKSK
+577 KDKDKSSEAKPKAKTK
-582 FSYKEQAEFD
+582 FSYKEQQEFD
-592 TIDEAIAELEL
+592 TIDEKIEQTET
-603 KLKQIKMNLETNSA
+603 KLAQIKIDMEKNAA

-623 ELTKK
+623 ELTK
-628 EEELNKELDDLMER
+628 EEERLNSLLEELMER
-642 WAYLTELAE
+642 WAYLNELAE
-651 EMGISK
+651 ELGIL